1 MGKNIK
7 QYENILEKI
16 IIKFGIEIENRDN
29 ALEVI
34 SCLKE
39 KKVSISTINVYPNI
53 INIKASKV
61 ANIID
66 AFVESNLP
74 IEILEKNPSI
84 IEKTNGARVK
94 KIAELLNNKV
104 ISKKTLEKFPEIV
117 AVGKDDNIVNILKI
131 FQGIKVD
138 KKYFET
144 IGGDILA
151 YADSIEVKK
160 IIAVLEKND
169 LLKAVLKKY
178 PKVFYAN
185 NSTVIADIIALYK
198 NPKEKLGVGIL
209 KKHPEILAETTK
221 VRIQAIV
228 NMLERNGIE
237 KNVITK
243 TPEIVYTNETKEI
256 ENIINKI
263 KGYGISKEEI
273 NNAPE
278 ILTYDEVSVNKLLR
292 KLEFIT
298 AYDDIFKNVINNDFK
313 EIVSANM
320 QNLIDFVEEIEK
332 GNLDRNIIELN
343 PEIIS
348 KTTPKKVEETIR
360 NLKSLGMEQYY
371 IKNKQIL
378 LISEPQKILDI
389 VKTFEELDI
398 DKELL
403 ENPVIFLDG
412 DSENIYNIVSEIDK
426 RKMSRD
432 ILKNNFILVKG
443 EYDNIS
449 KILEKLENEH
459 VDLSTNII
467 NKSTTILSES
477 TPEDLDDV
485 KKFLESKKLLN
496 NPEVDIPG
504 ILFAKGKKENME
516 KVYNFFERNGLLN
529 ELKGAMSLLCRPI
542 LNIEK
547 NFDLVIENGMIN
559 ELLNNISVLGL
570 GSETIE
576 KRLKYLEKI
585 GEDKTILALKMT
597 GDKFNKRYNS
607 TDAKLDTAVEDEY
620 YAQSIIESRF
630 SDYLERDERELK
642 NIREEKFFE
651 NILENIL
658 ELGIVR
664 KKFEYYKCGYSYS
677 MIKIKS
683 NLNKLITY
691 AIEDLGIENI
701 SVKDKIYIIVLSI
714 LGNKK
719 VSEKEAEEVCR
730 SIIKKEKESEIN
742 PQLVEKDVH
751 KISVVSEENNNKKD
765 IEPEIDVEVEEKEI
779 STSTAVIK
787 EEEGNNINSDDELLS
802 DSDFDEIDDEADY
815 YEEDTIVEEN
825 NENVTDEYDKEYS
838 NEDYAQDL
846 AELGIEDDITEEKA
860 NNVKSVRQLA
870 NENSIVE
877 EKEIVSEVNIEETNN
892 VGANNTVSNN
902 RNISSGIKGNEK
914 DKEETVDK
922 YKIDIEELKRE
933 REAQKQY
940 QENEMLRLRKQLDE
954 MKISILNFKKE
965 AEERRIEEQE
975 RKYREE
981 KEELSRII
989 QRRQE
994 KELEELRKRNEEL
1007 EKERKRREEEDIQRK
1022 IAEEAERITREEIQK
1037 LQEELKQKEKIQKEY
1052 EEKVKEDA
1060 KKAIQEAIEIEKI
1073 KLSKRPVIDLSREI
1087 DKSEEA
1093 MKKENLKEEIK
1104 EEIIEKNVADEYD
1117 EISELTGNMRND
1129 SIDAYITEDVIPNNI
1144 QTTNIS
1150 NNNMYNQNDIIVE
1163 NDDINSF
1170 EGIDEITGKRINP
1183 NRNIQQPQYQPQNI
1197 NTNSMNT
1204 NTSTSTSIQ
1213 TNSNINMGITNMQQ
1227 QEAYNRSNFGYTQGN
1242 NFGNSEE
1249 FNRTIDA
1256 YYNPNKKA
1264 FFNLEDY
1271 GYILNAVNEEEQK
1284 RIQTEM
1290 NELYKRKKNNYY
1302 DA

>member
-1 MGKNIK
+1 
-7 QYENILEKI
+7 
-16 IIKFGIEIENRDN
+16 
-29 ALEVI
+29 
-34 SCLKE
+34 
-39 KKVSISTINVYPNI
+39 
-53 INIKASKV
+53 
-61 ANIID
+61 
-66 AFVESNLP
+66 
-74 IEILEKNPSI
+74 
-84 IEKTNGARVK
+84 
-94 KIAELLNNKV
+94 
-104 ISKKTLEKFPEIV
+104 
-117 AVGKDDNIVNILKI
+117 
-131 FQGIKVD
+131 
-138 KKYFET
+138 
-144 IGGDILA
+144 
-151 YADSIEVKK
+151 
-160 IIAVLEKND
+160 
-169 LLKAVLKKY
+169 
-178 PKVFYAN
+178 
-185 NSTVIADIIALYK
+185 
-198 NPKEKLGVGIL
+198 
-209 KKHPEILAETTK
+209 
-221 VRIQAIV
+221 
-228 NMLERNGIE
+228 MLERNGIE

-243 TPEIVYTNETKEI
+243 TPEIVYINDTKEI

-292 KLEFIT
+292 KLEFVT
-298 AYDDIFKNVINNDFK
+298 AYDDIFKNVITNAFK
-313 EIVSANM
+313 EIVTANM

-348 KTTPKKVEETIR
+348 KTTPIKVEETIK
-360 NLKSLGMEQYY
+360 NLKSLGMEEYY

-389 VKTFEELDI
+389 VKTFEELNI
-398 DKELL
+398 DKEIL
-403 ENPVIFLDG
+403 ENPIIFLEG

-432 ILKNNFILVKG
+432 ILKNTFILIKG

-459 VDLSTNII
+459 VDLSTDII

-477 TPEDLDDV
+477 TPEDLDEV

-516 KVYNFFERNGLLN
+516 KVYNFFETNGLLN

-547 NFDLVIENGMIN
+547 NFDLVIENGMVN

-576 KRLKYLEKI
+576 KRLSYLEKI

-597 GDKFNKRYNS
+597 GDKFNKRYDA
-607 TDAKLDTAVEDEY
+607 TDAKLDAAIEDEY
-620 YAQSIIESRF
+620 YAQNIIESRF
-630 SDYLERDERELK
+630 SEYLEREERELK
-642 NIREEKFFE
+642 NFREERFFE
-651 NILENIL
+651 SILENIL

-677 MIKIKS
+677 MIKIKQ

-691 AIEDLGIENI
+691 AVEDLGIENI
-701 SVKDKIYIIVLSI
+701 SAKDKIYIIVLSI

-730 SIIKKEKESEIN
+730 SIIKKEKEAEIN

-751 KISVVSEENNNKKD
+751 KISVEIEKNVFEENYKEEYKEEANYDINNDSIQNDSLGFEDEYEEVNENEYKNNNQEIAKLEKTEIEAAQEKVENDIVTEEDFEDIDNIEEITKVEEEYSEEDYNKDLEELGIEEEKVLNNTEIKSNNTKSIRQLINNTNSVEKEIVPENIEKNNEISNSLNNNKKD
-765 IEPEIDVEVEEKEI
+765 N
-779 STSTAVIK
+779 SNTSKIK
-787 EEEGNNINSDDELLS
+787 EEEL
-802 DSDFDEIDDEADY
+802 
-815 YEEDTIVEEN
+815 
-825 NENVTDEYDKEYS
+825 KK
-838 NEDYAQDL
+838 
-846 AELGIEDDITEEKA
+846 TEET
-860 NNVKSVRQLA
+860 
-870 NENSIVE
+870 I
-877 EKEIVSEVNIEETNN
+877 
-892 VGANNTVSNN
+892 
-902 RNISSGIKGNEK
+902 
-914 DKEETVDK
+914 DK

-933 REAQKQY
+933 REEQKKY
-940 QENEMLRLRKQLDE
+940 QENEMLRLRKQLDD
-954 MKISILNFKKE
+954 MKASILNFKKE

-981 KEELSRII
+981 KEELSKII

-1007 EKERKRREEEDIQRK
+1007 EKERKRRQEEDIQRK
-1022 IAEEAERITREEIQK
+1022 IAEEAERITREEILK

-1052 EEKVKEDA
+1052 EEKVREDA
-1060 KKAIQEAIEIEKI
+1060 KRAIQEAIEIEKI
-1073 KLSKRPVIDLSREI
+1073 KLSKKPVIDLSREI
-1087 DKSEEA
+1087 EKNEDVIREEI
-1093 MKKENLKEEIK
+1093 IK
-1104 EEIIEKNVADEYD
+1104 EENVAEEYD
-1117 EISELTGNMRND
+1117 EISELTGNIKND
-1129 SIDAYITEDVIPNNI
+1129 SIDAYIV
-1144 QTTNIS
+1144 
-1150 NNNMYNQNDIIVE
+1150 NNNMNNVSSIIEE
-1163 NDDINSF
+1163 NDNISSF
-1170 EGIDEITGKRINP
+1170 EDIDEITGKRIIL
-1183 NRNIQQPQYQPQNI
+1183 NRNIKGNINNNHEFQNQNMNNFGIDNTSINPNINVNTQNNMNQNSNMYSNNMNNI
-1197 NTNSMNT
+1197 NTQPNL
-1204 NTSTSTSIQ
+1204 
-1213 TNSNINMGITNMQQ
+1213 NIQQ
-1227 QEAYNRSNFGYTQGN
+1227 QAYNRN

-1256 YYNPNKKA
+1256 YYNPNKKP
-1264 FFNLEDY
+1264 FFNLDDY

>member
-1 MGKNIK
+1 
-7 QYENILEKI
+7 
-16 IIKFGIEIENRDN
+16 
-29 ALEVI
+29 
-34 SCLKE
+34 
-39 KKVSISTINVYPNI
+39 
-53 INIKASKV
+53 
-61 ANIID
+61 
-66 AFVESNLP
+66 
-74 IEILEKNPSI
+74 
-84 IEKTNGARVK
+84 
-94 KIAELLNNKV
+94 
-104 ISKKTLEKFPEIV
+104 
-117 AVGKDDNIVNILKI
+117 
-131 FQGIKVD
+131 
-138 KKYFET
+138 
-144 IGGDILA
+144 
-151 YADSIEVKK
+151 
-160 IIAVLEKND
+160 
-169 LLKAVLKKY
+169 
-178 PKVFYAN
+178 
-185 NSTVIADIIALYK
+185 
-198 NPKEKLGVGIL
+198 
-209 KKHPEILAETTK
+209 
-221 VRIQAIV
+221 
-228 NMLERNGIE
+228 MLERNGIE

-243 TPEIVYTNETKEI
+243 TPEIVYINDTKEI

-292 KLEFIT
+292 KLEFVT
-298 AYDDIFKNVINNDFK
+298 AYDDIFKNVITNAFK
-313 EIVSANM
+313 EIVTANM

-348 KTTPKKVEETIR
+348 KTTPIKVEETIK
-360 NLKSLGMEQYY
+360 NLKSLGMEEYY

-389 VKTFEELDI
+389 VKTFEELNI
-398 DKELL
+398 DKEIL
-403 ENPVIFLDG
+403 ENPIIFLEG

-432 ILKNNFILVKG
+432 ILKNTFILIKG

-459 VDLSTNII
+459 VDLSTDII

-477 TPEDLDDV
+477 TPEDLDEV

-516 KVYNFFERNGLLN
+516 KVYNFFEANGLLN

-547 NFDLVIENGMIN
+547 NFDLVIENGMVN

-597 GDKFNKRYNS
+597 GDKFNKRYDA
-607 TDAKLDTAVEDEY
+607 TDAKLDAAIEDEY
-620 YAQSIIESRF
+620 YAQNIIESRF
-630 SDYLERDERELK
+630 SEYLEREERELK
-642 NIREEKFFE
+642 NFREERFFE
-651 NILENIL
+651 SILENIL

-677 MIKIKS
+677 MIKIKQD
-683 NLNKLITY
+683 LNKLITY
-691 AIEDLGIENI
+691 AVEDLGIENI
-701 SVKDKIYIIVLSI
+701 SAKDKIYIIVLSI

-730 SIIKKEKESEIN
+730 SIIKKEKEAEIN

-751 KISVVSEENNNKKD
+751 KISVGIEKNVLEENYNEEYKEEANYDINNDSNENDSLGFEDEYEEEEKEHENNNQEIAELEEKEAAQEKVENDILTEEDFEDIDNIEEFTKVEEEYSEEDYNKDLEELGIEEEKSLNDTEIKSNNTKSIRQLINNTNSAEKEIVPENIEKNNEISNSLNNNKKD
-765 IEPEIDVEVEEKEI
+765 NIN
-779 STSTAVIK
+779 TSKIK
-787 EEEGNNINSDDELLS
+787 EEEL
-802 DSDFDEIDDEADY
+802 
-815 YEEDTIVEEN
+815 
-825 NENVTDEYDKEYS
+825 KK
-838 NEDYAQDL
+838 
-846 AELGIEDDITEEKA
+846 TEET
-860 NNVKSVRQLA
+860 
-870 NENSIVE
+870 I
-877 EKEIVSEVNIEETNN
+877 
-892 VGANNTVSNN
+892 
-902 RNISSGIKGNEK
+902 
-914 DKEETVDK
+914 DK

-933 REAQKQY
+933 REEQKKY
-940 QENEMLRLRKQLDE
+940 QENEMLRLRKQLDD
-954 MKISILNFKKE
+954 MKASILNFKKE

-981 KEELSRII
+981 KEELSKII

-1007 EKERKRREEEDIQRK
+1007 EQERKRRQEEDIQRK
-1022 IAEEAERITREEIQK
+1022 IAEEAERITREEILK

-1052 EEKVKEDA
+1052 EEKVREDA
-1060 KKAIQEAIEIEKI
+1060 KRAIQEAIEIEKI
-1073 KLSKRPVIDLSREI
+1073 KLSKKPVIDLSREI
-1087 DKSEEA
+1087 EKNEDVIREEI
-1093 MKKENLKEEIK
+1093 IK
-1104 EEIIEKNVADEYD
+1104 EENVAEEYD
-1117 EISELTGNMRND
+1117 EISELTGNIKND
-1129 SIDAYITEDVIPNNI
+1129 SIDAYIV
-1144 QTTNIS
+1144 
-1150 NNNMYNQNDIIVE
+1150 NNNMNNVSSIIDE
-1163 NDDINSF
+1163 NDNISSF
-1170 EGIDEITGKRINP
+1170 EDIDEITGKRIIP
-1183 NRNIQQPQYQPQNI
+1183 NRNIKENINNNHEFQNQNMNNFGIDNASINPNMSVNTQNNINQNSNMYSNNMNNI
-1197 NTNSMNT
+1197 NTQPNL
-1204 NTSTSTSIQ
+1204 
-1213 TNSNINMGITNMQQ
+1213 NMQQ
-1227 QEAYNRSNFGYTQGN
+1227 QAYNRN

-1256 YYNPNKKA
+1256 YYNPNKKP
-1264 FFNLEDY
+1264 FFNLDDY

>member
-1 MGKNIK
+1 
-7 QYENILEKI
+7 
-16 IIKFGIEIENRDN
+16 
-29 ALEVI
+29 
-34 SCLKE
+34 
-39 KKVSISTINVYPNI
+39 
-53 INIKASKV
+53 
-61 ANIID
+61 
-66 AFVESNLP
+66 
-74 IEILEKNPSI
+74 
-84 IEKTNGARVK
+84 
-94 KIAELLNNKV
+94 
-104 ISKKTLEKFPEIV
+104 
-117 AVGKDDNIVNILKI
+117 
-131 FQGIKVD
+131 
-138 KKYFET
+138 
-144 IGGDILA
+144 
-151 YADSIEVKK
+151 
-160 IIAVLEKND
+160 
-169 LLKAVLKKY
+169 
-178 PKVFYAN
+178 
-185 NSTVIADIIALYK
+185 
-198 NPKEKLGVGIL
+198 
-209 KKHPEILAETTK
+209 
-221 VRIQAIV
+221 
-228 NMLERNGIE
+228 MLERNGIE

-243 TPEIVYTNETKEI
+243 TPEIVYINDTKEI

-292 KLEFIT
+292 KLEFVT
-298 AYDDIFKNVINNDFK
+298 AYDDIFKNVITNAFK
-313 EIVSANM
+313 EIVTANM

-348 KTTPKKVEETIR
+348 KTTPIKVEETIK
-360 NLKSLGMEQYY
+360 NLKSLGMEEYY

-389 VKTFEELDI
+389 VKTFEELNI
-398 DKELL
+398 DKEIL
-403 ENPVIFLDG
+403 ENPIIFLEG

-432 ILKNNFILVKG
+432 ILKNTFILIKG

-459 VDLSTNII
+459 VDLSTDII

-477 TPEDLDDV
+477 TPEDLDEV

-516 KVYNFFERNGLLN
+516 KVYNFFEANGLLN

-547 NFDLVIENGMIN
+547 NFDLVIENGMVN

-597 GDKFNKRYNS
+597 GDKFNKRYDA
-607 TDAKLDTAVEDEY
+607 TDAKLDAAIEDEY
-620 YAQSIIESRF
+620 YAQNIIESRF
-630 SDYLERDERELK
+630 SEYLEREERELK
-642 NIREEKFFE
+642 NFREERFFE
-651 NILENIL
+651 SILENIL

-677 MIKIKS
+677 MIKIKQ

-691 AIEDLGIENI
+691 AVEDLGIENI
-701 SVKDKIYIIVLSI
+701 SAKDKIYIIVLSI

-730 SIIKKEKESEIN
+730 SIIKKEKEAEIN

-751 KISVVSEENNNKKD
+751 KISVGIEKNVLEENYNEEYKEEANYDINNDSIENDSLGFEDEYEEEEKEHENNNQEIAELEEKEAAQEKVENDILTEEDFEDIDNIEEFTKVEEKYSEEDYNKDLEELGIEEEKSLNDTEIKSNNTKSIRQLINNTNSAEKEILPENIEKNNEISNSLNNNKKD
-765 IEPEIDVEVEEKEI
+765 NNN
-779 STSTAVIK
+779 TSKIK
-787 EEEGNNINSDDELLS
+787 EEELN
-802 DSDFDEIDDEADY
+802 
-815 YEEDTIVEEN
+815 
-825 NENVTDEYDKEYS
+825 K
-838 NEDYAQDL
+838 
-846 AELGIEDDITEEKA
+846 TEET
-860 NNVKSVRQLA
+860 
-870 NENSIVE
+870 I
-877 EKEIVSEVNIEETNN
+877 
-892 VGANNTVSNN
+892 
-902 RNISSGIKGNEK
+902 
-914 DKEETVDK
+914 DK

-933 REAQKQY
+933 REEQKKY
-940 QENEMLRLRKQLDE
+940 QENEMLRLRKQLDD
-954 MKISILNFKKE
+954 MKASILNFKKE

-981 KEELSRII
+981 KEELSKII

-1007 EKERKRREEEDIQRK
+1007 EQERKRRQEEDIQRK
-1022 IAEEAERITREEIQK
+1022 IAEEAERITREEILK
-1037 LQEELKQKEKIQKEY
+1037 LKEELKQKEKIQKEY
-1052 EEKVKEDA
+1052 EEKVREDA
-1060 KKAIQEAIEIEKI
+1060 KRAIQEAIEIEKI
-1073 KLSKRPVIDLSREI
+1073 KLSKKPVIDLSREI
-1087 DKSEEA
+1087 EKNEDVIREEI
-1093 MKKENLKEEIK
+1093 IK
-1104 EEIIEKNVADEYD
+1104 EENVAEEYD
-1117 EISELTGNMRND
+1117 EISELTGNIKND
-1129 SIDAYITEDVIPNNI
+1129 SIDAYIVDNNMNNVSSI
-1144 QTTNIS
+1144 IDENDNIS
-1150 NNNMYNQNDIIVE
+1150 
-1163 NDDINSF
+1163 SF
-1170 EGIDEITGKRINP
+1170 EDIDEITGKRIIP
-1183 NRNIQQPQYQPQNI
+1183 NRNIKENINNNHEFQNQNMNNFGIDNASINPNMSVNTQNNINQNSNMYSNNMNNI
-1197 NTNSMNT
+1197 NTQQNL
-1204 NTSTSTSIQ
+1204 
-1213 TNSNINMGITNMQQ
+1213 NMQQ
-1227 QEAYNRSNFGYTQGN
+1227 QAYNRN

-1256 YYNPNKKA
+1256 YYNPNKKP
-1264 FFNLEDY
+1264 FFNLDDY

>member
-1 MGKNIK
+1 
-7 QYENILEKI
+7 
-16 IIKFGIEIENRDN
+16 
-29 ALEVI
+29 
-34 SCLKE
+34 
-39 KKVSISTINVYPNI
+39 
-53 INIKASKV
+53 
-61 ANIID
+61 
-66 AFVESNLP
+66 
-74 IEILEKNPSI
+74 
-84 IEKTNGARVK
+84 
-94 KIAELLNNKV
+94 
-104 ISKKTLEKFPEIV
+104 
-117 AVGKDDNIVNILKI
+117 
-131 FQGIKVD
+131 
-138 KKYFET
+138 
-144 IGGDILA
+144 
-151 YADSIEVKK
+151 
-160 IIAVLEKND
+160 
-169 LLKAVLKKY
+169 
-178 PKVFYAN
+178 
-185 NSTVIADIIALYK
+185 
-198 NPKEKLGVGIL
+198 
-209 KKHPEILAETTK
+209 
-221 VRIQAIV
+221 
-228 NMLERNGIE
+228 MLERNGIE

-243 TPEIVYTNETKEI
+243 TPEIVYINDTKEI

-292 KLEFIT
+292 KLEFVT
-298 AYDDIFKNVINNDFK
+298 AYDDIFKNVITNAFK
-313 EIVSANM
+313 EIVTANM

-348 KTTPKKVEETIR
+348 KTTPIKVEETIK
-360 NLKSLGMEQYY
+360 NLKSLGMEEYY

-389 VKTFEELDI
+389 VKTFEELNI
-398 DKELL
+398 DKEIL
-403 ENPVIFLDG
+403 ENPIIFLEG

-432 ILKNNFILVKG
+432 ILKNTFILIKG

-459 VDLSTNII
+459 VDLSTDII

-477 TPEDLDDV
+477 TPEDLDEV

-516 KVYNFFERNGLLN
+516 KVYNFFEANGLLN

-547 NFDLVIENGMIN
+547 NFDLVIENGMVN

-597 GDKFNKRYNS
+597 GDKFNKRYDA
-607 TDAKLDTAVEDEY
+607 TDAKLDAAIEDEY
-620 YAQSIIESRF
+620 YAQNIIESRF
-630 SDYLERDERELK
+630 SEYLEREERELK
-642 NIREEKFFE
+642 NFREERFFE
-651 NILENIL
+651 SILENIL

-677 MIKIKS
+677 MIKIKQ

-691 AIEDLGIENI
+691 AVEDLGIENI
-701 SVKDKIYIIVLSI
+701 SAKDKIYIIVLSI

-730 SIIKKEKESEIN
+730 SIIKKEKEAEIN

-751 KISVVSEENNNKKD
+751 KISVGIEKNVLEENYNEEYKEEANYDINNESVENDSLGFEDEYEEEKEYENNNQEIAELKEKQAAQEKVENDILTEEDFEDIDNIEEITKVEEEYSEEDYNKDLEELGIEEEKSLNNTEMKSNNTKSIRQLINNTNSAEKEMLPENIEKNNEISNSLNNNKKD
-765 IEPEIDVEVEEKEI
+765 NSNI
-779 STSTAVIK
+779 SKIK
-787 EEEGNNINSDDELLS
+787 EEEL
-802 DSDFDEIDDEADY
+802 
-815 YEEDTIVEEN
+815 
-825 NENVTDEYDKEYS
+825 KK
-838 NEDYAQDL
+838 
-846 AELGIEDDITEEKA
+846 TEET
-860 NNVKSVRQLA
+860 
-870 NENSIVE
+870 I
-877 EKEIVSEVNIEETNN
+877 
-892 VGANNTVSNN
+892 
-902 RNISSGIKGNEK
+902 
-914 DKEETVDK
+914 DK

-933 REAQKQY
+933 REEQKKY
-940 QENEMLRLRKQLDE
+940 QENEMLRLRKQLDD
-954 MKISILNFKKE
+954 MKASILNFKKE

-981 KEELSRII
+981 KEELSKII

-1007 EKERKRREEEDIQRK
+1007 EQERKRRQEEDIQRK
-1022 IAEEAERITREEIQK
+1022 IAEEAERITREEILK
-1037 LQEELKQKEKIQKEY
+1037 LQEELKKKEKIQKEY
-1052 EEKVKEDA
+1052 EEKVREDA

-1073 KLSKRPVIDLSREI
+1073 KLSKKPVIDLTREI
-1087 DKSEEA
+1087 EKNEDVIREET
-1093 MKKENLKEEIK
+1093 IK
-1104 EEIIEKNVADEYD
+1104 EENVAEEYD
-1117 EISELTGNMRND
+1117 EISELTGNIKND
-1129 SIDAYITEDVIPNNI
+1129 SIDAYIMGNNMNNVSNI
-1144 QTTNIS
+1144 IDENDNIS
-1150 NNNMYNQNDIIVE
+1150 
-1163 NDDINSF
+1163 SF
-1170 EGIDEITGKRINP
+1170 EDIDEITGKRIIP
-1183 NRNIQQPQYQPQNI
+1183 NRNIKENINNYEFQNQNMNNFGIDNTSINPNINVNTQNNINQNSNMYSNNMNNI
-1197 NTNSMNT
+1197 NTQPNL
-1204 NTSTSTSIQ
+1204 
-1213 TNSNINMGITNMQQ
+1213 NMQQ
-1227 QEAYNRSNFGYTQGN
+1227 QAYNRN

-1256 YYNPNKKA
+1256 YYNPNKKP
-1264 FFNLEDY
+1264 FFNLDDY

>member
-1 MGKNIK
+1 
-7 QYENILEKI
+7 
-16 IIKFGIEIENRDN
+16 
-29 ALEVI
+29 
-34 SCLKE
+34 
-39 KKVSISTINVYPNI
+39 
-53 INIKASKV
+53 
-61 ANIID
+61 
-66 AFVESNLP
+66 
-74 IEILEKNPSI
+74 
-84 IEKTNGARVK
+84 
-94 KIAELLNNKV
+94 
-104 ISKKTLEKFPEIV
+104 
-117 AVGKDDNIVNILKI
+117 
-131 FQGIKVD
+131 
-138 KKYFET
+138 
-144 IGGDILA
+144 
-151 YADSIEVKK
+151 
-160 IIAVLEKND
+160 
-169 LLKAVLKKY
+169 
-178 PKVFYAN
+178 
-185 NSTVIADIIALYK
+185 
-198 NPKEKLGVGIL
+198 
-209 KKHPEILAETTK
+209 
-221 VRIQAIV
+221 
-228 NMLERNGIE
+228 MLERNGIE

-243 TPEIVYTNETKEI
+243 TPEIVYINDTKEI

-292 KLEFIT
+292 KLEFVT
-298 AYDDIFKNVINNDFK
+298 AYDDIFKNIITNAFK
-313 EIVSANM
+313 EIVTANM

-348 KTTPKKVEETIR
+348 KTTPIKVEETIK
-360 NLKSLGMEQYY
+360 NLKSLGMEEYY

-389 VKTFEELDI
+389 VKTFEELNI
-398 DKELL
+398 DKEIL
-403 ENPVIFLDG
+403 ENPIIFLEG

-432 ILKNNFILVKG
+432 ILKNTFILIKG

-459 VDLSTNII
+459 VDLSTDII

-477 TPEDLDDV
+477 TPEDLDEV

-516 KVYNFFERNGLLN
+516 KVYNFFEANGLLN

-547 NFDLVIENGMIN
+547 NFDLVIENGMVN

-597 GDKFNKRYNS
+597 GDKFNKRYDA
-607 TDAKLDTAVEDEY
+607 TDAKLDAAIEDEY
-620 YAQSIIESRF
+620 YAQNIIESRF
-630 SDYLERDERELK
+630 SEYLEREERELK
-642 NIREEKFFE
+642 NFREERFFE
-651 NILENIL
+651 SILENIL

-677 MIKIKS
+677 MIKIKQ

-691 AIEDLGIENI
+691 AVEDLGIENI
-701 SVKDKIYIIVLSI
+701 SAKDKIYIIVLSI

-730 SIIKKEKESEIN
+730 SIIKKEKEAEIN

-751 KISVVSEENNNKKD
+751 KISVGIEKNVLEENYNEEYKEEANYDINNDSNENDSLGFEDKYEEEKEYENNNQEIAELKEKQAAQKKVENDILTEEDFEDIDNIEEITKVEEEYSEEDYNKDLEELGIEEEKELNNTEIKSNNTKSIRQLINNTNSAEKEIVPENIEKNNEISNSLNNNKKD
-765 IEPEIDVEVEEKEI
+765 NIK
-779 STSTAVIK
+779 TSKIK
-787 EEEGNNINSDDELLS
+787 EEEL
-802 DSDFDEIDDEADY
+802 
-815 YEEDTIVEEN
+815 
-825 NENVTDEYDKEYS
+825 KK
-838 NEDYAQDL
+838 
-846 AELGIEDDITEEKA
+846 TEET
-860 NNVKSVRQLA
+860 
-870 NENSIVE
+870 I
-877 EKEIVSEVNIEETNN
+877 
-892 VGANNTVSNN
+892 
-902 RNISSGIKGNEK
+902 
-914 DKEETVDK
+914 DK

-933 REAQKQY
+933 REEQKKY
-940 QENEMLRLRKQLDE
+940 QENEMLRLRKQLDD
-954 MKISILNFKKE
+954 MKASILNFKKE

-981 KEELSRII
+981 KEELSKII

-1022 IAEEAERITREEIQK
+1022 IAEEAERITREEILK

-1052 EEKVKEDA
+1052 EEKVREDA
-1060 KKAIQEAIEIEKI
+1060 KRAIQEAIEIEKI
-1073 KLSKRPVIDLSREI
+1073 KLSKKPVIDLSKEIEKNEDVIRE
-1087 DKSEEA
+1087 ET
-1093 MKKENLKEEIK
+1093 IK
-1104 EEIIEKNVADEYD
+1104 EENVAEEYD
-1117 EISELTGNMRND
+1117 EISELTGNIKND
-1129 SIDAYITEDVIPNNI
+1129 SIDAYIMSNTMNNVSNI
-1144 QTTNIS
+1144 IDENDNIS
-1150 NNNMYNQNDIIVE
+1150 
-1163 NDDINSF
+1163 SF
-1170 EGIDEITGKRINP
+1170 EDIDEITGKRILP
-1183 NRNIQQPQYQPQNI
+1183 NRNIKENINNYEFQNQNMNNFGIDNASINPNISVNTQNNMNQNSNMYSNNMNNI
-1197 NTNSMNT
+1197 NTQPNL
-1204 NTSTSTSIQ
+1204 
-1213 TNSNINMGITNMQQ
+1213 NMQQ
-1227 QEAYNRSNFGYTQGN
+1227 QAYNRN

-1256 YYNPNKKA
+1256 YYNPNKKP
-1264 FFNLEDY
+1264 FFNLDDY

>member
-1 MGKNIK
+1 
-7 QYENILEKI
+7 
-16 IIKFGIEIENRDN
+16 
-29 ALEVI
+29 
-34 SCLKE
+34 
-39 KKVSISTINVYPNI
+39 
-53 INIKASKV
+53 
-61 ANIID
+61 
-66 AFVESNLP
+66 
-74 IEILEKNPSI
+74 
-84 IEKTNGARVK
+84 
-94 KIAELLNNKV
+94 
-104 ISKKTLEKFPEIV
+104 
-117 AVGKDDNIVNILKI
+117 
-131 FQGIKVD
+131 
-138 KKYFET
+138 
-144 IGGDILA
+144 
-151 YADSIEVKK
+151 
-160 IIAVLEKND
+160 
-169 LLKAVLKKY
+169 
-178 PKVFYAN
+178 
-185 NSTVIADIIALYK
+185 
-198 NPKEKLGVGIL
+198 
-209 KKHPEILAETTK
+209 
-221 VRIQAIV
+221 
-228 NMLERNGIE
+228 MLERNGIE

-243 TPEIVYTNETKEI
+243 TPEIVYINDTKEI

-292 KLEFIT
+292 KLEFVT
-298 AYDDIFKNVINNDFK
+298 AYDDIFKNVITNAFK
-313 EIVSANM
+313 EIVTANM

-348 KTTPKKVEETIR
+348 KTTPIKVEETIK
-360 NLKSLGMEQYY
+360 NLKSLGMEEYY

-389 VKTFEELDI
+389 VKTFEELNI
-398 DKELL
+398 DKEIL
-403 ENPVIFLDG
+403 ENPIIFLEG

-426 RKMSRD
+426 RKMNRD
-432 ILKNNFILVKG
+432 ILKNTFILIKG

-459 VDLSTNII
+459 VDLSTDII

-477 TPEDLDDV
+477 TPEDLDEV

-516 KVYNFFERNGLLN
+516 KVYNFFEANGLLN

-547 NFDLVIENGMIN
+547 NFDLVIENGMVN

-576 KRLKYLEKI
+576 KRLRYLEKI

-597 GDKFNKRYNS
+597 GDKFNKRYDA
-607 TDAKLDTAVEDEY
+607 TDAKLDAAIEDEY
-620 YAQSIIESRF
+620 YAQNIIESRF
-630 SDYLERDERELK
+630 SEYLEREERELK
-642 NIREEKFFE
+642 NFREERFFE
-651 NILENIL
+651 SILENIL

-677 MIKIKS
+677 MIKIKQ

-691 AIEDLGIENI
+691 AVEDLGIENI
-701 SVKDKIYIIVLSI
+701 SAKDKIYIIVLSI

-730 SIIKKEKESEIN
+730 SIIKKEKEAEIN

-751 KISVVSEENNNKKD
+751 KISVGIEKNVLEENYNEEYKEEANYDINNDSNENDSLGFEDEYEEEKEYENNNQEIAELKEKQAAQEKVENDILTEEDFEDIDNIEEITKVEEEYSEEDYNKDLEELGIEEEKELNNTEIKSNNTKSIRQLINNTNSAEKEIVPENIEKNNEISNSLNNNKKD
-765 IEPEIDVEVEEKEI
+765 NIN
-779 STSTAVIK
+779 TSKIK
-787 EEEGNNINSDDELLS
+787 EEEL
-802 DSDFDEIDDEADY
+802 
-815 YEEDTIVEEN
+815 
-825 NENVTDEYDKEYS
+825 KK
-838 NEDYAQDL
+838 
-846 AELGIEDDITEEKA
+846 TEET
-860 NNVKSVRQLA
+860 
-870 NENSIVE
+870 I
-877 EKEIVSEVNIEETNN
+877 
-892 VGANNTVSNN
+892 
-902 RNISSGIKGNEK
+902 
-914 DKEETVDK
+914 DK

-933 REAQKQY
+933 REEQKKY
-940 QENEMLRLRKQLDE
+940 QENEMLRLRKQLDD
-954 MKISILNFKKE
+954 MKASILNFKKE

-981 KEELSRII
+981 KEELSKII

-1007 EKERKRREEEDIQRK
+1007 EQERKRRQEEDIQRK
-1022 IAEEAERITREEIQK
+1022 IAEEAERITREEILK

-1052 EEKVKEDA
+1052 EEKVREDA
-1060 KKAIQEAIEIEKI
+1060 KRAIQEAIEIEKI
-1073 KLSKRPVIDLSREI
+1073 KLSKKPVIDLSREI
-1087 DKSEEA
+1087 EKNEDVIREEI
-1093 MKKENLKEEIK
+1093 IK
-1104 EEIIEKNVADEYD
+1104 EENVAEEYD
-1117 EISELTGNMRND
+1117 EISELTGNIKND
-1129 SIDAYITEDVIPNNI
+1129 SIDAYIVNNNMNNVSSI
-1144 QTTNIS
+1144 IDENDNIS
-1150 NNNMYNQNDIIVE
+1150 N
-1163 NDDINSF
+1163 F
-1170 EGIDEITGKRINP
+1170 EDIDEITGKRIIP
-1183 NRNIQQPQYQPQNI
+1183 NRNIKENINNNHEFQNQNMNNFGIDNASINPNISVNTQNNMNQNSNMYSNNMNNI
-1197 NTNSMNT
+1197 NTQPNL
-1204 NTSTSTSIQ
+1204 
-1213 TNSNINMGITNMQQ
+1213 NMQQ
-1227 QEAYNRSNFGYTQGN
+1227 QAYNRN

-1256 YYNPNKKA
+1256 YYNPNKKP
-1264 FFNLEDY
+1264 FFNLDDY

>member
-1 MGKNIK
+1 MGKNVK

-34 SCLKE
+34 ACLKE

-53 INIKASKV
+53 INVKASKV

-66 AFVESNLP
+66 AFIESNLP
-74 IEILEKNPSI
+74 IEILEKNPGI

-94 KIAELLNNKV
+94 KIADLLNNKV
-104 ISKKTLEKFPEIV
+104 LSKKTLEKFPEIV
-117 AVGKDDNIVNILKI
+117 AVGKNDNILNIIKI

-144 IGGDILA
+144 VGGDILA
-151 YADSIEVKK
+151 YADSAELKK
-160 IIAVLEKND
+160 IITVLEKND
-169 LLKAVLKKY
+169 LLKSVLKKY
-178 PKVFYAN
+178 PKAFYAN

-237 KNVITK
+237 KNVIVK

-403 ENPVIFLDG
+403 ENPVIFLEG
-412 DSENIYNIVSEIDK
+412 DAENIYNIVSEIDK

-547 NFDLVIENGMIN
+547 NFDLVIENGMVN

-585 GEDKTILALKMT
+585 GEEKTILALKMT
-597 GDKFNKRYNS
+597 GDKFNKRYDA
-607 TDAKLDTAVEDEY
+607 TDAKLDAAVEDEY

-677 MIKIKS
+677 MIKIKQ

-691 AIEDLGIENI
+691 AVEDLGIENI

-779 STSTAVIK
+779 STAVIK
-787 EEEGNNINSDDELLS
+787 AEEGNNINSDDELLS

-815 YEEDTIVEEN
+815 YEEDTIVEES

-860 NNVKSVRQLA
+860 SNVKSVRQLA

-877 EKEIVSEVNIEETNN
+877 EKEIVSEVDIEETNN

-981 KEELSRII
+981 KEELTRII

-1022 IAEEAERITREEIQK
+1022 IAEEAERITREEILK

-1073 KLSKRPVIDLSREI
+1073 KLSKRPVIDLSKEI
-1087 DKSEEA
+1087 DKNEEA
-1093 MKKENLKEEIK
+1093 IKKEAIK
-1104 EEIIEKNVADEYD
+1104 EEEVKEKNVAEEYD
-1117 EISELTGNMRND
+1117 EISELTGNIQND
-1129 SIDAYITEDVIPNNI
+1129 SIDAYIIEEPVVDNILNN
-1144 QTTNIS
+1144 TL
-1150 NNNMYNQNDIIVE
+1150 NNMQNNMQNINDNIVE
-1163 NDDINSF
+1163 NNNISSF
-1170 EGIDEITGKRINP
+1170 GEIDEITGKRISTNK
-1183 NRNIQQPQYQPQNI
+1183 NIQQAQYNMQYQQQNLQQNLNSNSMNMNSNI
-1197 NTNSMNT
+1197 NTN
-1204 NTSTSTSIQ
+1204 
-1213 TNSNINMGITNMQQ
+1213 TNMQQ
-1227 QEAYNRSNFGYTQGN
+1227 QVFNKNNFVNNQGYVQGN

-1256 YYNPNKKA
+1256 YYNPNKKP

>member
-1 MGKNIK
+1 
-7 QYENILEKI
+7 
-16 IIKFGIEIENRDN
+16 
-29 ALEVI
+29 
-34 SCLKE
+34 
-39 KKVSISTINVYPNI
+39 
-53 INIKASKV
+53 
-61 ANIID
+61 
-66 AFVESNLP
+66 
-74 IEILEKNPSI
+74 
-84 IEKTNGARVK
+84 
-94 KIAELLNNKV
+94 
-104 ISKKTLEKFPEIV
+104 
-117 AVGKDDNIVNILKI
+117 
-131 FQGIKVD
+131 
-138 KKYFET
+138 
-144 IGGDILA
+144 
-151 YADSIEVKK
+151 
-160 IIAVLEKND
+160 
-169 LLKAVLKKY
+169 
-178 PKVFYAN
+178 
-185 NSTVIADIIALYK
+185 
-198 NPKEKLGVGIL
+198 
-209 KKHPEILAETTK
+209 
-221 VRIQAIV
+221 
-228 NMLERNGIE
+228 MLERNGIE

-243 TPEIVYTNETKEI
+243 TPEIVYVNDTKEI

-273 NNAPE
+273 NSAPE

-292 KLEFIT
+292 KLEFVT
-298 AYDDIFKNVINNDFK
+298 AYDDIFKNVITNAFK
-313 EIVSANM
+313 EIVTANM

-348 KTTPKKVEETIR
+348 KTTPIKVEETIK
-360 NLKSLGMEQYY
+360 NLKSLGMEEYY

-389 VKTFEELDI
+389 VKTFEELNI
-398 DKELL
+398 DKEIL
-403 ENPVIFLDG
+403 ENPIIFLEG

-432 ILKNNFILVKG
+432 ILKNTFILIKG

-459 VDLSTNII
+459 VDLSTDII

-477 TPEDLDDV
+477 TPEDLDEV

-516 KVYNFFERNGLLN
+516 KVYNFFESNGLLN

-547 NFDLVIENGMIN
+547 NFDLVIENGMVN

-597 GDKFNKRYNS
+597 GDKFNKRYDA
-607 TDAKLDTAVEDEY
+607 TDAKLDAAIEDEY
-620 YAQSIIESRF
+620 YAQNIIESRF
-630 SDYLERDERELK
+630 SEYLEREERELK
-642 NIREEKFFE
+642 NFREERFFE
-651 NILENIL
+651 SILENIL

-677 MIKIKS
+677 MIKIKQ

-691 AIEDLGIENI
+691 AVEDLGIENI
-701 SVKDKIYIIVLSI
+701 SAKDKIYIIVLSI

-730 SIIKKEKESEIN
+730 SIIKKEKEAEIN

-751 KISVVSEENNNKKD
+751 KISVGIEKNVLEENYNEEYKEEANYDINNDSIENDSLGFEDEYEEEEKEHENNNQEIAELEEKEAAQEKVENDILTEEDFEDIDNIEEFTKVEEKYSEEDYNKDLEELGIEEEKELNNTEIKSNNTKSIRQLINNTNSAEKEIVPENIEKNNEISNSLNNNKKD
-765 IEPEIDVEVEEKEI
+765 NNN
-779 STSTAVIK
+779 TSKIK
-787 EEEGNNINSDDELLS
+787 EEELN
-802 DSDFDEIDDEADY
+802 
-815 YEEDTIVEEN
+815 
-825 NENVTDEYDKEYS
+825 K
-838 NEDYAQDL
+838 
-846 AELGIEDDITEEKA
+846 TEET
-860 NNVKSVRQLA
+860 
-870 NENSIVE
+870 I
-877 EKEIVSEVNIEETNN
+877 
-892 VGANNTVSNN
+892 
-902 RNISSGIKGNEK
+902 
-914 DKEETVDK
+914 DK

-933 REAQKQY
+933 REEQKKY
-940 QENEMLRLRKQLDE
+940 QENEMLRLRKQLDD
-954 MKISILNFKKE
+954 MKASILNFKKE

-981 KEELSRII
+981 KEELSKII

-1007 EKERKRREEEDIQRK
+1007 EQERKRRQEEDIQRK
-1022 IAEEAERITREEIQK
+1022 IAEEAERITREEILK

-1052 EEKVKEDA
+1052 EEKVREDA
-1060 KKAIQEAIEIEKI
+1060 KRAIQEAIEIEKI
-1073 KLSKRPVIDLSREI
+1073 KLSKKPVIDLSREI
-1087 DKSEEA
+1087 EKNEDVIREEI
-1093 MKKENLKEEIK
+1093 IK
-1104 EEIIEKNVADEYD
+1104 EENVAEEYD
-1117 EISELTGNMRND
+1117 EISELTGNIKND
-1129 SIDAYITEDVIPNNI
+1129 SIDAYIVDNNMNNVSSI
-1144 QTTNIS
+1144 IDENDNIS
-1150 NNNMYNQNDIIVE
+1150 
-1163 NDDINSF
+1163 SF
-1170 EGIDEITGKRINP
+1170 EDIDEITGKRIIP
-1183 NRNIQQPQYQPQNI
+1183 NRNIKENINNNHEFQNQNMNNFGIDNASINPNMSVNTQNNINQNSNMYSNNMNNI
-1197 NTNSMNT
+1197 NTQQNL
-1204 NTSTSTSIQ
+1204 
-1213 TNSNINMGITNMQQ
+1213 NMQQ
-1227 QEAYNRSNFGYTQGN
+1227 QAYNRN

-1256 YYNPNKKA
+1256 YYNPNKKP
-1264 FFNLEDY
+1264 FFNLDDY

>member
-1 MGKNIK
+1 
-7 QYENILEKI
+7 
-16 IIKFGIEIENRDN
+16 
-29 ALEVI
+29 
-34 SCLKE
+34 
-39 KKVSISTINVYPNI
+39 
-53 INIKASKV
+53 
-61 ANIID
+61 
-66 AFVESNLP
+66 
-74 IEILEKNPSI
+74 
-84 IEKTNGARVK
+84 
-94 KIAELLNNKV
+94 
-104 ISKKTLEKFPEIV
+104 
-117 AVGKDDNIVNILKI
+117 
-131 FQGIKVD
+131 
-138 KKYFET
+138 
-144 IGGDILA
+144 
-151 YADSIEVKK
+151 
-160 IIAVLEKND
+160 
-169 LLKAVLKKY
+169 
-178 PKVFYAN
+178 
-185 NSTVIADIIALYK
+185 
-198 NPKEKLGVGIL
+198 
-209 KKHPEILAETTK
+209 
-221 VRIQAIV
+221 
-228 NMLERNGIE
+228 MLERNGIE

-243 TPEIVYTNETKEI
+243 TPEIVYINDTKEI

-292 KLEFIT
+292 KLEFVT
-298 AYDDIFKNVINNDFK
+298 AYDDIFKNVITNAFK
-313 EIVSANM
+313 EIVTANM

-348 KTTPKKVEETIR
+348 KTTPIKVEETIK
-360 NLKSLGMEQYY
+360 NLKSLGMEEYY

-389 VKTFEELDI
+389 VKTFEELNI
-398 DKELL
+398 DKEIL
-403 ENPVIFLDG
+403 ENPIIFLEG

-432 ILKNNFILVKG
+432 ILKNTFILIKG

-459 VDLSTNII
+459 VDLSTDII

-477 TPEDLDDV
+477 TPEDLDEV

-516 KVYNFFERNGLLN
+516 KVYNFFETNGLLN

-547 NFDLVIENGMIN
+547 NFDLVIENGMVN

-576 KRLKYLEKI
+576 KRLSYLEKI

-597 GDKFNKRYNS
+597 GDKFNKRYDA
-607 TDAKLDTAVEDEY
+607 TDAKLDAAIEDEY
-620 YAQSIIESRF
+620 YAQNIIESRF
-630 SDYLERDERELK
+630 SEYLEREERELK
-642 NIREEKFFE
+642 NFREERFFE
-651 NILENIL
+651 SILENIL

-677 MIKIKS
+677 MIKIKQ

-691 AIEDLGIENI
+691 AVEDLGIENI
-701 SVKDKIYIIVLSI
+701 SAKDKIYIIVLSI

-730 SIIKKEKESEIN
+730 SIIKKEKEAEIN

-751 KISVVSEENNNKKD
+751 KISVGIEKNVLEENYNEEYKEEANYDINTDSTENDSLGFEDEYEEANENEYENNNQKIVELEETEAVQEKVENDILTEEDFEDIDNIEEITKVEEEYSEEDYNKDLEELGIEEEKELNNTEVKSNNTKSIRQLINNTNSAEKEIVPENIEKNNEISNSLNNNKKD
-765 IEPEIDVEVEEKEI
+765 NIN
-779 STSTAVIK
+779 TSKIK
-787 EEEGNNINSDDELLS
+787 EEKL
-802 DSDFDEIDDEADY
+802 
-815 YEEDTIVEEN
+815 
-825 NENVTDEYDKEYS
+825 KK
-838 NEDYAQDL
+838 
-846 AELGIEDDITEEKA
+846 TEET
-860 NNVKSVRQLA
+860 
-870 NENSIVE
+870 I
-877 EKEIVSEVNIEETNN
+877 
-892 VGANNTVSNN
+892 
-902 RNISSGIKGNEK
+902 
-914 DKEETVDK
+914 DK

-933 REAQKQY
+933 REEQKKY
-940 QENEMLRLRKQLDE
+940 QENEMLRLRKQLDD
-954 MKISILNFKKE
+954 MKASILNFKKE

-981 KEELSRII
+981 KEELSKII

-1007 EKERKRREEEDIQRK
+1007 EQERKRRQEEDIQRK
-1022 IAEEAERITREEIQK
+1022 IAEEAERITREEILK

-1052 EEKVKEDA
+1052 EEKVREDA
-1060 KKAIQEAIEIEKI
+1060 KRAIQEAIEIEKI
-1073 KLSKRPVIDLSREI
+1073 KLSKKPVIDLSREI
-1087 DKSEEA
+1087 EKNEDVIREEI
-1093 MKKENLKEEIK
+1093 IK
-1104 EEIIEKNVADEYD
+1104 EENVAEEYD
-1117 EISELTGNMRND
+1117 EISELTGNIKND
-1129 SIDAYITEDVIPNNI
+1129 SIDAYIV
-1144 QTTNIS
+1144 
-1150 NNNMYNQNDIIVE
+1150 NNNMNNVSNIIDE
-1163 NDDINSF
+1163 NDNISSF
-1170 EGIDEITGKRINP
+1170 EDIDEITGKRIIP
-1183 NRNIQQPQYQPQNI
+1183 NRNIKENINNNHEFQNQNMNNFGIENASINPNINVNTQNNMNQNSNMYSNNMNNI
-1197 NTNSMNT
+1197 NTQPNL
-1204 NTSTSTSIQ
+1204 
-1213 TNSNINMGITNMQQ
+1213 NMQQ
-1227 QEAYNRSNFGYTQGN
+1227 QAYNRN

-1256 YYNPNKKA
+1256 YYNPNKKP
-1264 FFNLEDY
+1264 FFNLDDY

>member
-1 MGKNIK
+1 
-7 QYENILEKI
+7 
-16 IIKFGIEIENRDN
+16 
-29 ALEVI
+29 
-34 SCLKE
+34 
-39 KKVSISTINVYPNI
+39 
-53 INIKASKV
+53 
-61 ANIID
+61 
-66 AFVESNLP
+66 
-74 IEILEKNPSI
+74 
-84 IEKTNGARVK
+84 
-94 KIAELLNNKV
+94 
-104 ISKKTLEKFPEIV
+104 
-117 AVGKDDNIVNILKI
+117 
-131 FQGIKVD
+131 
-138 KKYFET
+138 
-144 IGGDILA
+144 
-151 YADSIEVKK
+151 
-160 IIAVLEKND
+160 
-169 LLKAVLKKY
+169 
-178 PKVFYAN
+178 
-185 NSTVIADIIALYK
+185 
-198 NPKEKLGVGIL
+198 
-209 KKHPEILAETTK
+209 
-221 VRIQAIV
+221 
-228 NMLERNGIE
+228 MLERNGIE

-243 TPEIVYTNETKEI
+243 TPEIVYINDTKEI

-292 KLEFIT
+292 KLEFVT
-298 AYDDIFKNVINNDFK
+298 AYDDIFKNVITNAFK
-313 EIVSANM
+313 EIVTANM

-348 KTTPKKVEETIR
+348 KTTPIKVEETIK
-360 NLKSLGMEQYY
+360 NLKSLGMEEYY

-389 VKTFEELDI
+389 VKTFEELNI
-398 DKELL
+398 DKEIL
-403 ENPVIFLDG
+403 ENPIIFLEG

-432 ILKNNFILVKG
+432 ILKNTFILIKG

-459 VDLSTNII
+459 VDLSTDII

-477 TPEDLDDV
+477 TPEDLDEV

-516 KVYNFFERNGLLN
+516 KVYNFFEANGLLN

-547 NFDLVIENGMIN
+547 NFDLVIENGMVN

-597 GDKFNKRYNS
+597 GDKFNKRYDA
-607 TDAKLDTAVEDEY
+607 TDAKLDAAIEDEY
-620 YAQSIIESRF
+620 YAQNIIESRF
-630 SDYLERDERELK
+630 SEYLEREERELK
-642 NIREEKFFE
+642 NFREERFFE
-651 NILENIL
+651 SILENIL

-677 MIKIKS
+677 MIKIKQ

-691 AIEDLGIENI
+691 AVEDLGIENI
-701 SVKDKIYIIVLSI
+701 SAKDKIYIIVLSI

-730 SIIKKEKESEIN
+730 SIIKKEKEAEIN

-751 KISVVSEENNNKKD
+751 KISVGIEKNVIEENYNEEYKEEANYDINNGSTENDSLGFENEYEEEKEHENNNQKIVELEETEVGQEKVENDILTEEDFEDIDNIEEITKVEEEYSEEDYNKDLEELGIEEEKELNNTEIKSNNTKSIRQLINNTNSAEKEMVSENIEKNNEISNSLNNNKKD
-765 IEPEIDVEVEEKEI
+765 NIN
-779 STSTAVIK
+779 TSKIK
-787 EEEGNNINSDDELLS
+787 EEELN
-802 DSDFDEIDDEADY
+802 
-815 YEEDTIVEEN
+815 
-825 NENVTDEYDKEYS
+825 K
-838 NEDYAQDL
+838 
-846 AELGIEDDITEEKA
+846 TEET
-860 NNVKSVRQLA
+860 
-870 NENSIVE
+870 I
-877 EKEIVSEVNIEETNN
+877 
-892 VGANNTVSNN
+892 
-902 RNISSGIKGNEK
+902 
-914 DKEETVDK
+914 DK

-933 REAQKQY
+933 REEQKKY
-940 QENEMLRLRKQLDE
+940 QENEMLRLRKQLDD
-954 MKISILNFKKE
+954 MKASILNFKKE

-981 KEELSRII
+981 KEELSKII

-1007 EKERKRREEEDIQRK
+1007 EKERKRRQEEDIQRK
-1022 IAEEAERITREEIQK
+1022 IAEEAERITREEILK

-1052 EEKVKEDA
+1052 EEKVREDA
-1060 KKAIQEAIEIEKI
+1060 KRAIQEAIEIEKI
-1073 KLSKRPVIDLSREI
+1073 KLSKKPVIDLSREI
-1087 DKSEEA
+1087 EKNEDVIREET
-1093 MKKENLKEEIK
+1093 IK
-1104 EEIIEKNVADEYD
+1104 EENVAEEYD
-1117 EISELTGNMRND
+1117 EISELTGNIKND
-1129 SIDAYITEDVIPNNI
+1129 SIDAYIMSNNMNNVSNI
-1144 QTTNIS
+1144 IDENDNIS
-1150 NNNMYNQNDIIVE
+1150 
-1163 NDDINSF
+1163 SF
-1170 EGIDEITGKRINP
+1170 EDIDEITGKRIIP
-1183 NRNIQQPQYQPQNI
+1183 NRNIKENINNNNHEFQNQNMNNLGIDNASINPNINVNTQNNMNQNSNMYSNNMNNI
-1197 NTNSMNT
+1197 NTQPNL
-1204 NTSTSTSIQ
+1204 
-1213 TNSNINMGITNMQQ
+1213 NMQQ
-1227 QEAYNRSNFGYTQGN
+1227 QAYNRN

-1256 YYNPNKKA
+1256 YYNPNKKP
-1264 FFNLEDY
+1264 FFNLDDY

>member
-1 MGKNIK
+1 
-7 QYENILEKI
+7 
-16 IIKFGIEIENRDN
+16 
-29 ALEVI
+29 
-34 SCLKE
+34 
-39 KKVSISTINVYPNI
+39 
-53 INIKASKV
+53 
-61 ANIID
+61 
-66 AFVESNLP
+66 
-74 IEILEKNPSI
+74 
-84 IEKTNGARVK
+84 
-94 KIAELLNNKV
+94 
-104 ISKKTLEKFPEIV
+104 
-117 AVGKDDNIVNILKI
+117 
-131 FQGIKVD
+131 
-138 KKYFET
+138 
-144 IGGDILA
+144 
-151 YADSIEVKK
+151 
-160 IIAVLEKND
+160 
-169 LLKAVLKKY
+169 
-178 PKVFYAN
+178 
-185 NSTVIADIIALYK
+185 
-198 NPKEKLGVGIL
+198 
-209 KKHPEILAETTK
+209 
-221 VRIQAIV
+221 
-228 NMLERNGIE
+228 MLERNGIE

-243 TPEIVYTNETKEI
+243 TPEIVYINDTKEI

-292 KLEFIT
+292 KLEFVT
-298 AYDDIFKNVINNDFK
+298 AYDDIFKNVITNAFK
-313 EIVSANM
+313 EIVTSNM

-348 KTTPKKVEETIR
+348 KTTPIKVEETIK
-360 NLKSLGMEQYY
+360 NLKSLGMEEYY

-389 VKTFEELDI
+389 VKTFEELNI
-398 DKELL
+398 DKEIL
-403 ENPVIFLDG
+403 ENPIIFLEG
-412 DSENIYNIVSEIDK
+412 DPENIYNIVSEIDK

-432 ILKNNFILVKG
+432 ILKNTFILIKG

-467 NKSTTILSES
+467 KKSKTILAEG
-477 TPEDLDDV
+477 TPEDLDEV
-485 KKFLESKKLLN
+485 KKFLESKNLLN

-516 KVYNFFERNGLLN
+516 KVYNFFEVNGLLN

-547 NFDLVIENGMIN
+547 NFDLVIENGMVN

-585 GEDKTILALKMT
+585 GEDKTIFALKMT
-597 GDKFNKRYNS
+597 GDKFNKRYDA
-607 TDAKLDTAVEDEY
+607 TDAKLDAAIEDEY
-620 YAQSIIESRF
+620 YAQNIIESRF
-630 SDYLERDERELK
+630 SEYLEREERELK
-642 NIREEKFFE
+642 NFREERFFE
-651 NILENIL
+651 SILENIL

-677 MIKIKS
+677 MIKIKQ

-691 AIEDLGIENI
+691 AVEDLGIENI
-701 SVKDKIYIIVLSI
+701 SAKDKIYIIVLSI

-730 SIIKKEKESEIN
+730 SIIKKEKEAEIN

-751 KISVVSEENNNKKD
+751 KISVGIEKNVLEENYNEEYKEEANYDINNDSNENDSLGFEDEYEEEKEYENNNQEIAELEEKEAAQEKVENDILTEEDFEDIDNIEEITKVEEEYSEEDYNKDLEELGIEEEKVLNNAEIKSNNTKSIRQLINNTNSAEKEILPENIEKNNEISNSLNNNKKD
-765 IEPEIDVEVEEKEI
+765 NSNI
-779 STSTAVIK
+779 SKIK
-787 EEEGNNINSDDELLS
+787 EEEL
-802 DSDFDEIDDEADY
+802 
-815 YEEDTIVEEN
+815 
-825 NENVTDEYDKEYS
+825 KK
-838 NEDYAQDL
+838 
-846 AELGIEDDITEEKA
+846 TEET
-860 NNVKSVRQLA
+860 
-870 NENSIVE
+870 I
-877 EKEIVSEVNIEETNN
+877 
-892 VGANNTVSNN
+892 
-902 RNISSGIKGNEK
+902 
-914 DKEETVDK
+914 DK

-933 REAQKQY
+933 REEQKKY
-940 QENEMLRLRKQLDE
+940 QENEMLRLRKQLDD
-954 MKISILNFKKE
+954 MKASILNFKKE

-981 KEELSRII
+981 KEELSKII

-1022 IAEEAERITREEIQK
+1022 IAEEAERITREEILK

-1052 EEKVKEDA
+1052 EEKVREDA
-1060 KKAIQEAIEIEKI
+1060 KRAIQEAIEIEKI
-1073 KLSKRPVIDLSREI
+1073 KLSKKPVIDLSREI
-1087 DKSEEA
+1087 EKNEDVIREEI
-1093 MKKENLKEEIK
+1093 IK
-1104 EEIIEKNVADEYD
+1104 EENVAEEYD
-1117 EISELTGNMRND
+1117 EISELTGNIKND
-1129 SIDAYITEDVIPNNI
+1129 SIDAYIV
-1144 QTTNIS
+1144 
-1150 NNNMYNQNDIIVE
+1150 NNNMNNVSSIIDE
-1163 NDDINSF
+1163 NDNISSF
-1170 EGIDEITGKRINP
+1170 EDIDEITGKRIIP
-1183 NRNIQQPQYQPQNI
+1183 NRNIKENINNNHEFQNQNMNNFGIDNSSINPNISVNTQNNMNQNSNMYSNNMNNI
-1197 NTNSMNT
+1197 NTQPNL
-1204 NTSTSTSIQ
+1204 
-1213 TNSNINMGITNMQQ
+1213 NMQQ
-1227 QEAYNRSNFGYTQGN
+1227 QAYNRN

-1256 YYNPNKKA
+1256 YYNPNKKP
-1264 FFNLEDY
+1264 FFNLDDY

>member
-1 MGKNIK
+1 
-7 QYENILEKI
+7 
-16 IIKFGIEIENRDN
+16 
-29 ALEVI
+29 
-34 SCLKE
+34 
-39 KKVSISTINVYPNI
+39 
-53 INIKASKV
+53 
-61 ANIID
+61 
-66 AFVESNLP
+66 
-74 IEILEKNPSI
+74 
-84 IEKTNGARVK
+84 
-94 KIAELLNNKV
+94 
-104 ISKKTLEKFPEIV
+104 
-117 AVGKDDNIVNILKI
+117 
-131 FQGIKVD
+131 
-138 KKYFET
+138 
-144 IGGDILA
+144 
-151 YADSIEVKK
+151 
-160 IIAVLEKND
+160 
-169 LLKAVLKKY
+169 
-178 PKVFYAN
+178 
-185 NSTVIADIIALYK
+185 
-198 NPKEKLGVGIL
+198 
-209 KKHPEILAETTK
+209 
-221 VRIQAIV
+221 
-228 NMLERNGIE
+228 MLERNGIE

-243 TPEIVYTNETKEI
+243 TPEIVYVNDTKEI

-292 KLEFIT
+292 KLEFVT
-298 AYDDIFKNVINNDFK
+298 AYDDIFKNVITNAFK
-313 EIVSANM
+313 EIVTANM

-348 KTTPKKVEETIR
+348 KTTPIKVEETIK
-360 NLKSLGMEQYY
+360 NLKSLGMEEYY

-389 VKTFEELDI
+389 VKTFEELNI
-398 DKELL
+398 DKEIL
-403 ENPVIFLDG
+403 ENPIIFLEG

-432 ILKNNFILVKG
+432 ILKNTFILIKG

-459 VDLSTNII
+459 VDLSTDII

-477 TPEDLDDV
+477 TPEDLDEV

-516 KVYNFFERNGLLN
+516 KVYNFFEANGLLN

-547 NFDLVIENGMIN
+547 NFDLVIENGMVN

-597 GDKFNKRYNS
+597 GDKFNKRYDA
-607 TDAKLDTAVEDEY
+607 TDAKLDAAIEDEY
-620 YAQSIIESRF
+620 YAQNIIESRF
-630 SDYLERDERELK
+630 SEYLEREERELK
-642 NIREEKFFE
+642 NFREERFFE
-651 NILENIL
+651 SILENIL

-677 MIKIKS
+677 MIKIKQ

-691 AIEDLGIENI
+691 AVEDLGIENI
-701 SVKDKIYIIVLSI
+701 SAKDKIYIIVLSI

-730 SIIKKEKESEIN
+730 SIIKKEKEAEIN

-751 KISVVSEENNNKKD
+751 KISVGIEKNVLEENYNEEYKEEANYDINNDSNENDSLGFEDEYEEEKEYENNNQEIAELKEKQAAQEKVENDILTEEDFEDIDNIEEITKVEEEYSEEDYNKDLEELGIEEEKSLNNTEIKSNNTKSIRQLINNTNSAEKEILPENIEKNNEISNSLNNNKKD
-765 IEPEIDVEVEEKEI
+765 NIN
-779 STSTAVIK
+779 TSKIK
-787 EEEGNNINSDDELLS
+787 EEEL
-802 DSDFDEIDDEADY
+802 
-815 YEEDTIVEEN
+815 
-825 NENVTDEYDKEYS
+825 KK
-838 NEDYAQDL
+838 
-846 AELGIEDDITEEKA
+846 TEET
-860 NNVKSVRQLA
+860 
-870 NENSIVE
+870 I
-877 EKEIVSEVNIEETNN
+877 
-892 VGANNTVSNN
+892 
-902 RNISSGIKGNEK
+902 
-914 DKEETVDK
+914 DK

-933 REAQKQY
+933 REEQKKY
-940 QENEMLRLRKQLDE
+940 QENEMLRLRKQLDD
-954 MKISILNFKKE
+954 MKASILNFKKE

-981 KEELSRII
+981 KEELSKII

-1007 EKERKRREEEDIQRK
+1007 EQERKKRQEEDIQRK
-1022 IAEEAERITREEIQK
+1022 IAEEAERITREEILK

-1052 EEKVKEDA
+1052 EEKVREDA
-1060 KKAIQEAIEIEKI
+1060 KRAIQEAIEIEKI
-1073 KLSKRPVIDLSREI
+1073 KLSKKPVIDLSREI
-1087 DKSEEA
+1087 EKNEDVIREEI
-1093 MKKENLKEEIK
+1093 IK
-1104 EEIIEKNVADEYD
+1104 EENVAEEYD
-1117 EISELTGNMRND
+1117 EISELTGNIKND
-1129 SIDAYITEDVIPNNI
+1129 SIDAYIV
-1144 QTTNIS
+1144 
-1150 NNNMYNQNDIIVE
+1150 NNNMNNVSSIIDE
-1163 NDDINSF
+1163 NDNISSF
-1170 EGIDEITGKRINP
+1170 EDIDEITGKRIIP
-1183 NRNIQQPQYQPQNI
+1183 NRNIKENINNNHEFQNQNMNNFGIDNASINPNMSVNTQNNINQNSNMYSNNMNNI
-1197 NTNSMNT
+1197 NTQQNL
-1204 NTSTSTSIQ
+1204 
-1213 TNSNINMGITNMQQ
+1213 NMQQ
-1227 QEAYNRSNFGYTQGN
+1227 QAYNRN

-1256 YYNPNKKA
+1256 YYNPNKKP
-1264 FFNLEDY
+1264 FFNLDDY

>member
-1 MGKNIK
+1 
-7 QYENILEKI
+7 
-16 IIKFGIEIENRDN
+16 
-29 ALEVI
+29 
-34 SCLKE
+34 
-39 KKVSISTINVYPNI
+39 
-53 INIKASKV
+53 
-61 ANIID
+61 
-66 AFVESNLP
+66 
-74 IEILEKNPSI
+74 
-84 IEKTNGARVK
+84 
-94 KIAELLNNKV
+94 
-104 ISKKTLEKFPEIV
+104 
-117 AVGKDDNIVNILKI
+117 
-131 FQGIKVD
+131 
-138 KKYFET
+138 
-144 IGGDILA
+144 
-151 YADSIEVKK
+151 
-160 IIAVLEKND
+160 
-169 LLKAVLKKY
+169 
-178 PKVFYAN
+178 
-185 NSTVIADIIALYK
+185 
-198 NPKEKLGVGIL
+198 
-209 KKHPEILAETTK
+209 
-221 VRIQAIV
+221 
-228 NMLERNGIE
+228 MLERNGIE

-243 TPEIVYTNETKEI
+243 TPEIVYVNDTKEI

-292 KLEFIT
+292 KLEFVT
-298 AYDDIFKNVINNDFK
+298 AYDDIFKNVITNAFK
-313 EIVSANM
+313 EIVTANM

-348 KTTPKKVEETIR
+348 KTTPIKVEETIK
-360 NLKSLGMEQYY
+360 NLISLGMEEYY

-389 VKTFEELDI
+389 VKTFEELNI
-398 DKELL
+398 DKEIL
-403 ENPVIFLDG
+403 ENPIIFLEG

-432 ILKNNFILVKG
+432 ILKNTFILIKG

-459 VDLSTNII
+459 VDLSTDII

-477 TPEDLDDV
+477 TPEDLDEV

-516 KVYNFFERNGLLN
+516 KVYNFFEANGLLN

-547 NFDLVIENGMIN
+547 NFDLVIENGMVN

-576 KRLKYLEKI
+576 KRLRYLEKI

-597 GDKFNKRYNS
+597 GDKFNKRYDA
-607 TDAKLDTAVEDEY
+607 TDAKLDAAIEDEY
-620 YAQSIIESRF
+620 YAQNIIESRF
-630 SDYLERDERELK
+630 SEYLEREERELK
-642 NIREEKFFE
+642 NFREERFFE
-651 NILENIL
+651 SILENIL

-677 MIKIKS
+677 MIKIKQ

-691 AIEDLGIENI
+691 AVEDLGIENI
-701 SVKDKIYIIVLSI
+701 SAKDKIYIIVLSI

-730 SIIKKEKESEIN
+730 SIIKKEKEAEIN

-751 KISVVSEENNNKKD
+751 KISVGIEKNVLEENYNEEYKEEANYDINNESVENDSLGFEDEYEEEKEYENNNQEIAELKEKQAAQEKVENDILTEEDFEDIDNIEEITKVEEEYSEEDYNKDLEELGIEEEKSLNNTEMKSNNTKSIRQLINNTNSAEKEMLPENIEKNNEISNSLNNNKKD
-765 IEPEIDVEVEEKEI
+765 NSNI
-779 STSTAVIK
+779 SKIK
-787 EEEGNNINSDDELLS
+787 EEEL
-802 DSDFDEIDDEADY
+802 
-815 YEEDTIVEEN
+815 
-825 NENVTDEYDKEYS
+825 KK
-838 NEDYAQDL
+838 
-846 AELGIEDDITEEKA
+846 TEET
-860 NNVKSVRQLA
+860 
-870 NENSIVE
+870 I
-877 EKEIVSEVNIEETNN
+877 
-892 VGANNTVSNN
+892 
-902 RNISSGIKGNEK
+902 
-914 DKEETVDK
+914 DK

-933 REAQKQY
+933 REEQKKY
-940 QENEMLRLRKQLDE
+940 QENEMLRLRKQLDD
-954 MKISILNFKKE
+954 MKASILNFKKE

-981 KEELSRII
+981 KEELSKII

-1007 EKERKRREEEDIQRK
+1007 EQERKRRQEEDIQRK
-1022 IAEEAERITREEIQK
+1022 IAEEAERITREEILK

-1052 EEKVKEDA
+1052 EEKVREDA
-1060 KKAIQEAIEIEKI
+1060 KRAIQEAIEIEKI
-1073 KLSKRPVIDLSREI
+1073 KLSKKPVIDLSREI
-1087 DKSEEA
+1087 EKNEDVIREEI
-1093 MKKENLKEEIK
+1093 IK
-1104 EEIIEKNVADEYD
+1104 EENVAEEYD
-1117 EISELTGNMRND
+1117 EISELTGNIKND
-1129 SIDAYITEDVIPNNI
+1129 SIDAYIV
-1144 QTTNIS
+1144 
-1150 NNNMYNQNDIIVE
+1150 NNNMNNVSSIIDE
-1163 NDDINSF
+1163 NDNISSF
-1170 EGIDEITGKRINP
+1170 EDIDEITGKRIIP
-1183 NRNIQQPQYQPQNI
+1183 NRNIKENINNNHEFQNQNMNNFGIDNASINPNMSVNTQNNINQNSNMYSNNMNNI
-1197 NTNSMNT
+1197 NTQQNL
-1204 NTSTSTSIQ
+1204 
-1213 TNSNINMGITNMQQ
+1213 NMQQ
-1227 QEAYNRSNFGYTQGN
+1227 QAYNRN

-1256 YYNPNKKA
+1256 YYNPNKKP
-1264 FFNLEDY
+1264 FFNLDDY

>member
-1 MGKNIK
+1 
-7 QYENILEKI
+7 
-16 IIKFGIEIENRDN
+16 
-29 ALEVI
+29 
-34 SCLKE
+34 
-39 KKVSISTINVYPNI
+39 
-53 INIKASKV
+53 
-61 ANIID
+61 
-66 AFVESNLP
+66 
-74 IEILEKNPSI
+74 
-84 IEKTNGARVK
+84 
-94 KIAELLNNKV
+94 
-104 ISKKTLEKFPEIV
+104 
-117 AVGKDDNIVNILKI
+117 
-131 FQGIKVD
+131 
-138 KKYFET
+138 
-144 IGGDILA
+144 
-151 YADSIEVKK
+151 
-160 IIAVLEKND
+160 
-169 LLKAVLKKY
+169 
-178 PKVFYAN
+178 
-185 NSTVIADIIALYK
+185 
-198 NPKEKLGVGIL
+198 
-209 KKHPEILAETTK
+209 
-221 VRIQAIV
+221 
-228 NMLERNGIE
+228 MLERNGIE

-243 TPEIVYTNETKEI
+243 TPEIVYINDTKEI

-292 KLEFIT
+292 KLEFVT
-298 AYDDIFKNVINNDFK
+298 AYDDIFKNVITNAFK
-313 EIVSANM
+313 EIVTANM

-348 KTTPKKVEETIR
+348 KTTPIKVEETIK
-360 NLKSLGMEQYY
+360 NLKSLGMEEYY

-389 VKTFEELDI
+389 VKTFEELNI
-398 DKELL
+398 DKEIL
-403 ENPVIFLDG
+403 ENPIIFLEG

-426 RKMSRD
+426 RKMNRD
-432 ILKNNFILVKG
+432 ILKNTFILIKG

-459 VDLSTNII
+459 VDLSTDII

-477 TPEDLDDV
+477 TPEDLDEV

-516 KVYNFFERNGLLN
+516 KVYNFFEANGLLN

-547 NFDLVIENGMIN
+547 NFDLVIENGMVN

-576 KRLKYLEKI
+576 KRLRYLEKI

-597 GDKFNKRYNS
+597 GDKFNKRYDA
-607 TDAKLDTAVEDEY
+607 TDAKLDAAIEDEY
-620 YAQSIIESRF
+620 YAQNIIESRF
-630 SDYLERDERELK
+630 SEYLEREERELK
-642 NIREEKFFE
+642 NFREERFFE
-651 NILENIL
+651 SILENIL

-677 MIKIKS
+677 MIKIKQ

-691 AIEDLGIENI
+691 AVEDLGIENI
-701 SVKDKIYIIVLSI
+701 SAKDKIYIIVLSI

-730 SIIKKEKESEIN
+730 SIIKKEKEAEIN

-751 KISVVSEENNNKKD
+751 KISVGIEKNVLEENYNEEYKEEANYDINNDSIENDSLGFEDEYEEEEKEHENNNQEIAELEEKEAAQEKVENDILTEEDFEDIDNIEEFTKVEEKYSEEDYNKDLEELGIEEEKSLNDTEIKSNNTKSIRQLINNTNSAEKEILPENIEKNNEISNSLNNNKKD
-765 IEPEIDVEVEEKEI
+765 NNN
-779 STSTAVIK
+779 TSKIK
-787 EEEGNNINSDDELLS
+787 EEELN
-802 DSDFDEIDDEADY
+802 
-815 YEEDTIVEEN
+815 
-825 NENVTDEYDKEYS
+825 K
-838 NEDYAQDL
+838 
-846 AELGIEDDITEEKA
+846 TEET
-860 NNVKSVRQLA
+860 
-870 NENSIVE
+870 I
-877 EKEIVSEVNIEETNN
+877 
-892 VGANNTVSNN
+892 
-902 RNISSGIKGNEK
+902 
-914 DKEETVDK
+914 DK

-933 REAQKQY
+933 REEQKKY
-940 QENEMLRLRKQLDE
+940 QENEMLRLRKQLDD
-954 MKISILNFKKE
+954 MKASILNFKKE

-981 KEELSRII
+981 KEELSKII

-1007 EKERKRREEEDIQRK
+1007 EQERKRRQEEDIQRK
-1022 IAEEAERITREEIQK
+1022 IAEEAERITREEILK

-1052 EEKVKEDA
+1052 EEKVREDA
-1060 KKAIQEAIEIEKI
+1060 KRAIQEAIEIEKI
-1073 KLSKRPVIDLSREI
+1073 KLSKKPVIDLSREI
-1087 DKSEEA
+1087 EKNEDVIREEI
-1093 MKKENLKEEIK
+1093 IK
-1104 EEIIEKNVADEYD
+1104 EENVAEEYD
-1117 EISELTGNMRND
+1117 EISELTGNIKND
-1129 SIDAYITEDVIPNNI
+1129 SIDAYIVDNNMNNVSSI
-1144 QTTNIS
+1144 IDENDNIS
-1150 NNNMYNQNDIIVE
+1150 
-1163 NDDINSF
+1163 SF
-1170 EGIDEITGKRINP
+1170 EDIDEITGKRIIP
-1183 NRNIQQPQYQPQNI
+1183 NRNIKENINNNHEFQNQNMNNFGIDNASINPNMSVNTQNNINQNSNMYSNNMNNI
-1197 NTNSMNT
+1197 NTQQNL
-1204 NTSTSTSIQ
+1204 
-1213 TNSNINMGITNMQQ
+1213 NMQQ
-1227 QEAYNRSNFGYTQGN
+1227 QAYNRN

-1256 YYNPNKKA
+1256 YYNPNKKP
-1264 FFNLEDY
+1264 FFNLDDY

>member
-1 MGKNIK
+1 
-7 QYENILEKI
+7 
-16 IIKFGIEIENRDN
+16 
-29 ALEVI
+29 
-34 SCLKE
+34 
-39 KKVSISTINVYPNI
+39 
-53 INIKASKV
+53 
-61 ANIID
+61 
-66 AFVESNLP
+66 
-74 IEILEKNPSI
+74 
-84 IEKTNGARVK
+84 
-94 KIAELLNNKV
+94 
-104 ISKKTLEKFPEIV
+104 
-117 AVGKDDNIVNILKI
+117 
-131 FQGIKVD
+131 
-138 KKYFET
+138 
-144 IGGDILA
+144 
-151 YADSIEVKK
+151 
-160 IIAVLEKND
+160 
-169 LLKAVLKKY
+169 
-178 PKVFYAN
+178 
-185 NSTVIADIIALYK
+185 
-198 NPKEKLGVGIL
+198 
-209 KKHPEILAETTK
+209 
-221 VRIQAIV
+221 
-228 NMLERNGIE
+228 MLERNGIE

-243 TPEIVYTNETKEI
+243 TPEIVYINDTKEI

-292 KLEFIT
+292 KLEFVT
-298 AYDDIFKNVINNDFK
+298 AYDDIFKNVITNAFK
-313 EIVSANM
+313 EIVTANM

-348 KTTPKKVEETIR
+348 KTTPIKVEETIK
-360 NLKSLGMEQYY
+360 NLKSLGMEEYY

-389 VKTFEELDI
+389 VKTFEELNI
-398 DKELL
+398 DKEIL
-403 ENPVIFLDG
+403 ENPIIFLEG

-432 ILKNNFILVKG
+432 ILKNTFILIKG

-459 VDLSTNII
+459 VDLSTDII

-477 TPEDLDDV
+477 TPEDLDEV

-516 KVYNFFERNGLLN
+516 KVYNFFEANGLLN

-547 NFDLVIENGMIN
+547 NFDLVIENGMVN

-597 GDKFNKRYNS
+597 GDKFNKRYDA
-607 TDAKLDTAVEDEY
+607 TDAKLDAAIEDEY
-620 YAQSIIESRF
+620 YAQNIIESRF
-630 SDYLERDERELK
+630 SEYLEREERELK
-642 NIREEKFFE
+642 NFREERFFE
-651 NILENIL
+651 SILENIL

-677 MIKIKS
+677 MIKIKQ

-691 AIEDLGIENI
+691 AVEDLGIENI
-701 SVKDKIYIIVLSI
+701 SAKDKIYIIVLSI

-730 SIIKKEKESEIN
+730 SIIKKEKEAEIN

-751 KISVVSEENNNKKD
+751 KISVGIEKNVLEENYNEEYKEEANYDINNDSIENDSLGFEDEYEEEEKEHENNNQEIAELEEKEAAQEKVENDILTEEDFEDIDNIEEFTKVEEKYSEEDYNKDLEELGIEEEKSLNDTEIKSNNTKSIRQLINNTNSAEKEILPENIEKNNEISNSLNNNKKD
-765 IEPEIDVEVEEKEI
+765 NNN
-779 STSTAVIK
+779 TSKIK
-787 EEEGNNINSDDELLS
+787 EEELN
-802 DSDFDEIDDEADY
+802 
-815 YEEDTIVEEN
+815 
-825 NENVTDEYDKEYS
+825 K
-838 NEDYAQDL
+838 
-846 AELGIEDDITEEKA
+846 TEET
-860 NNVKSVRQLA
+860 
-870 NENSIVE
+870 I
-877 EKEIVSEVNIEETNN
+877 
-892 VGANNTVSNN
+892 
-902 RNISSGIKGNEK
+902 
-914 DKEETVDK
+914 DK

-933 REAQKQY
+933 REEQKKY
-940 QENEMLRLRKQLDE
+940 QENEMLRLRKQLDD
-954 MKISILNFKKE
+954 MKASILNFKKE

-981 KEELSRII
+981 KEELSKII

-1007 EKERKRREEEDIQRK
+1007 EQERKRRQEEDIQRK
-1022 IAEEAERITREEIQK
+1022 IAEEAERITREEILK

-1052 EEKVKEDA
+1052 EEKVREDA
-1060 KKAIQEAIEIEKI
+1060 KRAIQEAIEIEKI
-1073 KLSKRPVIDLSREI
+1073 KLSKKPVIDLSREI
-1087 DKSEEA
+1087 EKNEDVIREEI
-1093 MKKENLKEEIK
+1093 IK
-1104 EEIIEKNVADEYD
+1104 EENVAEEYD
-1117 EISELTGNMRND
+1117 EISELTGNIKND
-1129 SIDAYITEDVIPNNI
+1129 SIDAYIVDNNMNNVSSI
-1144 QTTNIS
+1144 IDENDNIS
-1150 NNNMYNQNDIIVE
+1150 
-1163 NDDINSF
+1163 SF
-1170 EGIDEITGKRINP
+1170 EDIDEITGKRIIP
-1183 NRNIQQPQYQPQNI
+1183 NRNIKENINNNHEFQNQNMNNFGIDNASINPNMSVNTQNNINQNSNMYSNNMNNI
-1197 NTNSMNT
+1197 NTQQNL
-1204 NTSTSTSIQ
+1204 
-1213 TNSNINMGITNMQQ
+1213 NMQQ
-1227 QEAYNRSNFGYTQGN
+1227 QAYNRN

-1256 YYNPNKKA
+1256 YYNPNKKP
-1264 FFNLEDY
+1264 FFNLDDY

>member
-1 MGKNIK
+1 
-7 QYENILEKI
+7 
-16 IIKFGIEIENRDN
+16 
-29 ALEVI
+29 
-34 SCLKE
+34 
-39 KKVSISTINVYPNI
+39 
-53 INIKASKV
+53 
-61 ANIID
+61 
-66 AFVESNLP
+66 
-74 IEILEKNPSI
+74 
-84 IEKTNGARVK
+84 
-94 KIAELLNNKV
+94 
-104 ISKKTLEKFPEIV
+104 
-117 AVGKDDNIVNILKI
+117 
-131 FQGIKVD
+131 
-138 KKYFET
+138 
-144 IGGDILA
+144 
-151 YADSIEVKK
+151 
-160 IIAVLEKND
+160 
-169 LLKAVLKKY
+169 
-178 PKVFYAN
+178 
-185 NSTVIADIIALYK
+185 
-198 NPKEKLGVGIL
+198 
-209 KKHPEILAETTK
+209 
-221 VRIQAIV
+221 
-228 NMLERNGIE
+228 MLERNGIE

-243 TPEIVYTNETKEI
+243 TPEIVYINDTKEI

-292 KLEFIT
+292 KLEFVT
-298 AYDDIFKNVINNDFK
+298 AYDDIFKNVITNAFK
-313 EIVSANM
+313 EIVTANM

-348 KTTPKKVEETIR
+348 KTTPIKVEETIK
-360 NLKSLGMEQYY
+360 NLKSLGMEEYY

-389 VKTFEELDI
+389 VKTFEELNI
-398 DKELL
+398 DKEIL
-403 ENPVIFLDG
+403 ENPIIFLEG

-426 RKMSRD
+426 RKMNRD
-432 ILKNNFILVKG
+432 ILKNTFILIKG

-459 VDLSTNII
+459 VDLSTDII

-477 TPEDLDDV
+477 TPEDLDEV

-516 KVYNFFERNGLLN
+516 KVYNFFEINGLLN

-547 NFDLVIENGMIN
+547 NFDLVIENGMVK

-597 GDKFNKRYNS
+597 GDKFNKRYDA
-607 TDAKLDTAVEDEY
+607 TDAKLDAAIEDEY
-620 YAQSIIESRF
+620 YAQNIIESRF
-630 SDYLERDERELK
+630 SEYLEREERELK
-642 NIREEKFFE
+642 NFREERFFE
-651 NILENIL
+651 SILENIL

-677 MIKIKS
+677 MIKIKQ

-691 AIEDLGIENI
+691 AVEDLGIENI
-701 SVKDKIYIIVLSI
+701 SAKDKIYIIVLSI

-730 SIIKKEKESEIN
+730 SIIKKEKEAEIN

-751 KISVVSEENNNKKD
+751 KISVGIEKNVLEENYNEEYKEEANYDINNDSIENDSLGFEDEYEEEEKEHENNNQEIAELEEKEAAQEKVENDILTEEDFEDIDNIEEFTKVEEKYSEEDYNKDLEELGIEEEKSLNDTEIKSNNTKSIRQLINNTNSAEKEILPENIEKNNEISNSLNNNKKD
-765 IEPEIDVEVEEKEI
+765 NNN
-779 STSTAVIK
+779 TSKIK
-787 EEEGNNINSDDELLS
+787 EEELN
-802 DSDFDEIDDEADY
+802 
-815 YEEDTIVEEN
+815 
-825 NENVTDEYDKEYS
+825 K
-838 NEDYAQDL
+838 
-846 AELGIEDDITEEKA
+846 TEET
-860 NNVKSVRQLA
+860 
-870 NENSIVE
+870 I
-877 EKEIVSEVNIEETNN
+877 
-892 VGANNTVSNN
+892 
-902 RNISSGIKGNEK
+902 
-914 DKEETVDK
+914 DK

-933 REAQKQY
+933 REEQKKY
-940 QENEMLRLRKQLDE
+940 QENEMLRLRKQLDD
-954 MKISILNFKKE
+954 MKASILNFKKE
-965 AEERRIEEQE
+965 AEERRLEEQE

-981 KEELSRII
+981 KEELSKIL

-1022 IAEEAERITREEIQK
+1022 IAEEAERITREEILK

-1052 EEKVKEDA
+1052 EEKVREDA
-1060 KKAIQEAIEIEKI
+1060 KRAIQEAIEIEKI
-1073 KLSKRPVIDLSREI
+1073 KLSKKPVIDLSREI
-1087 DKSEEA
+1087 EKNEDVIREEI
-1093 MKKENLKEEIK
+1093 IK
-1104 EEIIEKNVADEYD
+1104 EENVAEEYD
-1117 EISELTGNMRND
+1117 EISELTGNIKND
-1129 SIDAYITEDVIPNNI
+1129 SIDAYIVDNNMNNVSSI
-1144 QTTNIS
+1144 IDENDNIS
-1150 NNNMYNQNDIIVE
+1150 
-1163 NDDINSF
+1163 SF
-1170 EGIDEITGKRINP
+1170 EDIDEITGKRIIP
-1183 NRNIQQPQYQPQNI
+1183 NRNIKENINNNHEFQNQNMNNFGIDNASINPNMSVNTQNNINQNSNMYSNNMNNI
-1197 NTNSMNT
+1197 NTQQNL
-1204 NTSTSTSIQ
+1204 
-1213 TNSNINMGITNMQQ
+1213 NMQQ
-1227 QEAYNRSNFGYTQGN
+1227 QAYNRN

-1256 YYNPNKKA
+1256 YYNPNKKP
-1264 FFNLEDY
+1264 FFNLDDY

>member
-1 MGKNIK
+1 
-7 QYENILEKI
+7 
-16 IIKFGIEIENRDN
+16 
-29 ALEVI
+29 
-34 SCLKE
+34 
-39 KKVSISTINVYPNI
+39 
-53 INIKASKV
+53 
-61 ANIID
+61 
-66 AFVESNLP
+66 
-74 IEILEKNPSI
+74 
-84 IEKTNGARVK
+84 
-94 KIAELLNNKV
+94 
-104 ISKKTLEKFPEIV
+104 
-117 AVGKDDNIVNILKI
+117 
-131 FQGIKVD
+131 
-138 KKYFET
+138 
-144 IGGDILA
+144 
-151 YADSIEVKK
+151 
-160 IIAVLEKND
+160 
-169 LLKAVLKKY
+169 
-178 PKVFYAN
+178 
-185 NSTVIADIIALYK
+185 
-198 NPKEKLGVGIL
+198 
-209 KKHPEILAETTK
+209 
-221 VRIQAIV
+221 
-228 NMLERNGIE
+228 MLERNGIE

-243 TPEIVYTNETKEI
+243 TPEIVYINDTKEI

-292 KLEFIT
+292 KLEFVT
-298 AYDDIFKNVINNDFK
+298 AYDDIFKNVITNAFK
-313 EIVSANM
+313 EIVTANM

-348 KTTPKKVEETIR
+348 KTTPIKVEETIK
-360 NLKSLGMEQYY
+360 NLISLGMEEYY

-389 VKTFEELDI
+389 VKTFEELNI
-398 DKELL
+398 DKEIL
-403 ENPVIFLDG
+403 ENPIIFLEG

-432 ILKNNFILVKG
+432 ILKNTFILIKG

-459 VDLSTNII
+459 VDLSTDII

-477 TPEDLDDV
+477 TPEDLDEV

-516 KVYNFFERNGLLN
+516 KVYNFFEANGLLN

-547 NFDLVIENGMIN
+547 NFDLVIENGMVN

-576 KRLKYLEKI
+576 KRLRYLEKI

-597 GDKFNKRYNS
+597 GDKFNKRYDA
-607 TDAKLDTAVEDEY
+607 TDAKLDAAIEDEY
-620 YAQSIIESRF
+620 YAQNIIESRF
-630 SDYLERDERELK
+630 SEYLEREERELK
-642 NIREEKFFE
+642 NFREERFFE
-651 NILENIL
+651 SILENIL

-677 MIKIKS
+677 MIKIKQ

-691 AIEDLGIENI
+691 AVEDLGIENI
-701 SVKDKIYIIVLSI
+701 SAKDKIYIIVLSI

-730 SIIKKEKESEIN
+730 SIIKKEKEAEIN

-751 KISVVSEENNNKKD
+751 KISVGIEKNVLEENYNEEYKEEANYDINSDSIENDSLGFEDEYEEANENEYENNNQKIVELEETEVVQEKVENDILTEEDFEDIDNIEEITKVEEEYSEEDYNKDLEELGIEEEKVLNNAEIKSNNTKSIRQLINNTNSAEKEILPENIEKNNEISNSLNNNKKD
-765 IEPEIDVEVEEKEI
+765 NSNI
-779 STSTAVIK
+779 SKIK
-787 EEEGNNINSDDELLS
+787 EEEL
-802 DSDFDEIDDEADY
+802 
-815 YEEDTIVEEN
+815 
-825 NENVTDEYDKEYS
+825 KK
-838 NEDYAQDL
+838 
-846 AELGIEDDITEEKA
+846 TEET
-860 NNVKSVRQLA
+860 
-870 NENSIVE
+870 I
-877 EKEIVSEVNIEETNN
+877 
-892 VGANNTVSNN
+892 
-902 RNISSGIKGNEK
+902 
-914 DKEETVDK
+914 DK

-933 REAQKQY
+933 REEQKKY
-940 QENEMLRLRKQLDE
+940 QENEMLRLRKQLDD
-954 MKISILNFKKE
+954 MKASILNFKKE

-981 KEELSRII
+981 KEELSKII

-1007 EKERKRREEEDIQRK
+1007 EQERKRRQEEDIQRK
-1022 IAEEAERITREEIQK
+1022 IAEEAERITREEILK

-1052 EEKVKEDA
+1052 EEKVREDA
-1060 KKAIQEAIEIEKI
+1060 KRAIQEAIEIEKI
-1073 KLSKRPVIDLSREI
+1073 KLSKKPVIDLSREI
-1087 DKSEEA
+1087 EKNEDVIREEI
-1093 MKKENLKEEIK
+1093 IK
-1104 EEIIEKNVADEYD
+1104 EENVAEEYD
-1117 EISELTGNMRND
+1117 EISELTGNIKND
-1129 SIDAYITEDVIPNNI
+1129 SIDAYIV
-1144 QTTNIS
+1144 
-1150 NNNMYNQNDIIVE
+1150 NNNMNNVSSIIDE
-1163 NDDINSF
+1163 NDNISSF
-1170 EGIDEITGKRINP
+1170 EDIDEITGKRIIP
-1183 NRNIQQPQYQPQNI
+1183 NRNIKENINNNHEFQNQNMNNFGIDNSSINPNISVNTQNNMNNI
-1197 NTNSMNT
+1197 NTQPNL
-1204 NTSTSTSIQ
+1204 
-1213 TNSNINMGITNMQQ
+1213 NMQQ
-1227 QEAYNRSNFGYTQGN
+1227 QAYNRN

-1256 YYNPNKKA
+1256 YYNPNKKP
-1264 FFNLEDY
+1264 FFNLDDY

>member
-1 MGKNIK
+1 
-7 QYENILEKI
+7 
-16 IIKFGIEIENRDN
+16 
-29 ALEVI
+29 
-34 SCLKE
+34 
-39 KKVSISTINVYPNI
+39 
-53 INIKASKV
+53 
-61 ANIID
+61 
-66 AFVESNLP
+66 
-74 IEILEKNPSI
+74 
-84 IEKTNGARVK
+84 
-94 KIAELLNNKV
+94 
-104 ISKKTLEKFPEIV
+104 
-117 AVGKDDNIVNILKI
+117 
-131 FQGIKVD
+131 
-138 KKYFET
+138 
-144 IGGDILA
+144 
-151 YADSIEVKK
+151 
-160 IIAVLEKND
+160 
-169 LLKAVLKKY
+169 
-178 PKVFYAN
+178 
-185 NSTVIADIIALYK
+185 
-198 NPKEKLGVGIL
+198 
-209 KKHPEILAETTK
+209 
-221 VRIQAIV
+221 
-228 NMLERNGIE
+228 MLERNGIE

-243 TPEIVYTNETKEI
+243 IPEIVYINDTKEI

-292 KLEFIT
+292 KLEFVT
-298 AYDDIFKNVINNDFK
+298 AYDDIFKNVITNAFK
-313 EIVSANM
+313 EIVTANM

-348 KTTPKKVEETIR
+348 KTTPIKVEETIK
-360 NLKSLGMEQYY
+360 NLKSLGMEEYY

-389 VKTFEELDI
+389 VKTFEELNI
-398 DKELL
+398 DKEIL
-403 ENPVIFLDG
+403 ENPIIFLEG

-432 ILKNNFILVKG
+432 ILKNTFILIKG

-459 VDLSTNII
+459 VDLSTDII

-477 TPEDLDDV
+477 TPEDLDEV

-516 KVYNFFERNGLLN
+516 KVYNFFEVNGLLN

-547 NFDLVIENGMIN
+547 NFDLVIENGMVN

-576 KRLKYLEKI
+576 KRLRYLEKI

-597 GDKFNKRYNS
+597 GDKFNKRYDA
-607 TDAKLDTAVEDEY
+607 TDAKLDAAIEDEY
-620 YAQSIIESRF
+620 YAQNIIESRF
-630 SDYLERDERELK
+630 SEYLEREERELK
-642 NIREEKFFE
+642 NFREERFFE
-651 NILENIL
+651 SILENIL

-677 MIKIKS
+677 MIKIKQ

-691 AIEDLGIENI
+691 AVEDLGIENI
-701 SVKDKIYIIVLSI
+701 SAKDKIYIIVLSI

-730 SIIKKEKESEIN
+730 SIIKKEKEAEIN
-742 PQLVEKDVH
+742 PQLVGKDVH
-751 KISVVSEENNNKKD
+751 KINVGIEKNVLEENYNEEYKEEANYDINNDSIENDSLGFEDEYENNNQEITELEETEAVQEKVENDILTEEDFEDIDNIEEITKVEEEYSEEDYNKDLEELGIEEEKELNNTEVKSNNTKSIRQLINNTNSAEKEIVPENIEKNNEITNSLNNNKKD
-765 IEPEIDVEVEEKEI
+765 N
-779 STSTAVIK
+779 SNTSKIK
-787 EEEGNNINSDDELLS
+787 EEEL
-802 DSDFDEIDDEADY
+802 
-815 YEEDTIVEEN
+815 
-825 NENVTDEYDKEYS
+825 KK
-838 NEDYAQDL
+838 
-846 AELGIEDDITEEKA
+846 TEET
-860 NNVKSVRQLA
+860 
-870 NENSIVE
+870 I
-877 EKEIVSEVNIEETNN
+877 
-892 VGANNTVSNN
+892 
-902 RNISSGIKGNEK
+902 
-914 DKEETVDK
+914 DK

-933 REAQKQY
+933 REEQKKY
-940 QENEMLRLRKQLDE
+940 QENEMLRLRKQLDD
-954 MKISILNFKKE
+954 MKASILNFKKE

-981 KEELSRII
+981 KEELSKII

-1007 EKERKRREEEDIQRK
+1007 EKERKRRQEEDIQRK
-1022 IAEEAERITREEIQK
+1022 IAEEAERITREEILK

-1052 EEKVKEDA
+1052 EEKVREDA
-1060 KKAIQEAIEIEKI
+1060 KRAIQEAIEIEKI
-1073 KLSKRPVIDLSREI
+1073 KLSKKPVIDLSREI
-1087 DKSEEA
+1087 EKNEDVIREEI
-1093 MKKENLKEEIK
+1093 IK
-1104 EEIIEKNVADEYD
+1104 EENVAEEYD
-1117 EISELTGNMRND
+1117 EISELTGNIKND
-1129 SIDAYITEDVIPNNI
+1129 NIDAYIV
-1144 QTTNIS
+1144 
-1150 NNNMYNQNDIIVE
+1150 NNNMNDVSSIIDE
-1163 NDDINSF
+1163 NDNISSF
-1170 EGIDEITGKRINP
+1170 EDIDEITGKRIIP
-1183 NRNIQQPQYQPQNI
+1183 NRNIKENINNNYEFQNQSMNNFGIDNASINPNINVNTQNNMNQNSNIYSNNMNNI
-1197 NTNSMNT
+1197 NTQPNL
-1204 NTSTSTSIQ
+1204 
-1213 TNSNINMGITNMQQ
+1213 NMQQ
-1227 QEAYNRSNFGYTQGN
+1227 QAYNRN

-1256 YYNPNKKA
+1256 YYNPNKKP
-1264 FFNLEDY
+1264 FFNLDDY

>member
-1 MGKNIK
+1 
-7 QYENILEKI
+7 
-16 IIKFGIEIENRDN
+16 
-29 ALEVI
+29 
-34 SCLKE
+34 
-39 KKVSISTINVYPNI
+39 
-53 INIKASKV
+53 
-61 ANIID
+61 
-66 AFVESNLP
+66 
-74 IEILEKNPSI
+74 
-84 IEKTNGARVK
+84 
-94 KIAELLNNKV
+94 
-104 ISKKTLEKFPEIV
+104 
-117 AVGKDDNIVNILKI
+117 
-131 FQGIKVD
+131 
-138 KKYFET
+138 
-144 IGGDILA
+144 
-151 YADSIEVKK
+151 
-160 IIAVLEKND
+160 
-169 LLKAVLKKY
+169 
-178 PKVFYAN
+178 
-185 NSTVIADIIALYK
+185 
-198 NPKEKLGVGIL
+198 
-209 KKHPEILAETTK
+209 
-221 VRIQAIV
+221 
-228 NMLERNGIE
+228 MLERNGIE

-243 TPEIVYTNETKEI
+243 TPEIVYVNDTKEI

-292 KLEFIT
+292 KLEFVT
-298 AYDDIFKNVINNDFK
+298 AYDDIFKNVITNAFK
-313 EIVSANM
+313 EIVTANM

-348 KTTPKKVEETIR
+348 KTTPIKVEETIK
-360 NLKSLGMEQYY
+360 NLKSLGMEEYY

-389 VKTFEELDI
+389 VKTFEELNI
-398 DKELL
+398 DKEIL
-403 ENPVIFLDG
+403 ENPIIFLEG

-432 ILKNNFILVKG
+432 ILKNTFILIKG

-459 VDLSTNII
+459 VDLSTDII

-477 TPEDLDDV
+477 TPEDLDEV

-516 KVYNFFERNGLLN
+516 KVYNFFEANGLLN

-547 NFDLVIENGMIN
+547 NFDLVIENGMVN

-597 GDKFNKRYNS
+597 GDKFNKRYDA
-607 TDAKLDTAVEDEY
+607 TDAKLDAAIEDEY
-620 YAQSIIESRF
+620 YAQNIIESRF
-630 SDYLERDERELK
+630 SEYLEREERELK
-642 NIREEKFFE
+642 NFREERFFE
-651 NILENIL
+651 SILENIL

-677 MIKIKS
+677 MIKIKQ

-691 AIEDLGIENI
+691 AVEDLGIENI
-701 SVKDKIYIIVLSI
+701 SAKDKIYIIVLSI

-730 SIIKKEKESEIN
+730 SIIKKEKEAEIN

-751 KISVVSEENNNKKD
+751 KISVGIEKNVLEENYNEEYKEEGNYDINNDSTENDSLGFEDEYEEANENEYENNNQKIVELEETEVVQEKVENDILTEEDFEDIDNIEEITKVEEEYSEEDYNKDLEELGIEEEKELNNTEIKSNNTKSIRQLINNTNSAEKEMVPENIEKNNEISNSLNNNKKD
-765 IEPEIDVEVEEKEI
+765 NIK
-779 STSTAVIK
+779 TSKIR
-787 EEEGNNINSDDELLS
+787 EEEL
-802 DSDFDEIDDEADY
+802 
-815 YEEDTIVEEN
+815 
-825 NENVTDEYDKEYS
+825 KK
-838 NEDYAQDL
+838 
-846 AELGIEDDITEEKA
+846 TEET
-860 NNVKSVRQLA
+860 
-870 NENSIVE
+870 I
-877 EKEIVSEVNIEETNN
+877 
-892 VGANNTVSNN
+892 
-902 RNISSGIKGNEK
+902 
-914 DKEETVDK
+914 DK

-933 REAQKQY
+933 REEQKKY
-940 QENEMLRLRKQLDE
+940 QENEMLRLRKQLDD
-954 MKISILNFKKE
+954 MKASILNFKKE

-981 KEELSRII
+981 KEELSKII

-1007 EKERKRREEEDIQRK
+1007 EKERKRRQEEDIQRK
-1022 IAEEAERITREEIQK
+1022 IAEEAERITREEILK

-1052 EEKVKEDA
+1052 EEKVREDA
-1060 KKAIQEAIEIEKI
+1060 KRAIQEAIEIEKI
-1073 KLSKRPVIDLSREI
+1073 KLSKKPVIDLSKEIEKNEDVIRE
-1087 DKSEEA
+1087 ET
-1093 MKKENLKEEIK
+1093 IK
-1104 EEIIEKNVADEYD
+1104 EENVAEEYD
-1117 EISELTGNMRND
+1117 EISELTGNIKND
-1129 SIDAYITEDVIPNNI
+1129 SIDAYIMSNTMNNVSNI
-1144 QTTNIS
+1144 IDENDNIS
-1150 NNNMYNQNDIIVE
+1150 
-1163 NDDINSF
+1163 SF
-1170 EGIDEITGKRINP
+1170 EDIDEITGKRILP
-1183 NRNIQQPQYQPQNI
+1183 NRNIKENINNYEFQNQNMNNFGIDNTSINPNMSVNTQNNMNQNSNMYSNNMNNI
-1197 NTNSMNT
+1197 NTQPNL
-1204 NTSTSTSIQ
+1204 
-1213 TNSNINMGITNMQQ
+1213 NIQQ
-1227 QEAYNRSNFGYTQGN
+1227 QAYNRN

-1256 YYNPNKKA
+1256 YYNPNKKP
-1264 FFNLEDY
+1264 FFNLDDY

>member
-1 MGKNIK
+1 
-7 QYENILEKI
+7 
-16 IIKFGIEIENRDN
+16 
-29 ALEVI
+29 
-34 SCLKE
+34 
-39 KKVSISTINVYPNI
+39 
-53 INIKASKV
+53 
-61 ANIID
+61 
-66 AFVESNLP
+66 
-74 IEILEKNPSI
+74 
-84 IEKTNGARVK
+84 
-94 KIAELLNNKV
+94 
-104 ISKKTLEKFPEIV
+104 
-117 AVGKDDNIVNILKI
+117 
-131 FQGIKVD
+131 
-138 KKYFET
+138 
-144 IGGDILA
+144 
-151 YADSIEVKK
+151 
-160 IIAVLEKND
+160 
-169 LLKAVLKKY
+169 
-178 PKVFYAN
+178 
-185 NSTVIADIIALYK
+185 
-198 NPKEKLGVGIL
+198 
-209 KKHPEILAETTK
+209 
-221 VRIQAIV
+221 
-228 NMLERNGIE
+228 MLERNGIE

-243 TPEIVYTNETKEI
+243 TPEIVYINDTKEI

-292 KLEFIT
+292 KLEFVT
-298 AYDDIFKNVINNDFK
+298 AYDDIFKNVITNAFK
-313 EIVSANM
+313 EIVTANM

-348 KTTPKKVEETIR
+348 KTTPIKVEETIK
-360 NLKSLGMEQYY
+360 NLKSLGMEEYY

-389 VKTFEELDI
+389 VKTFEKLNI
-398 DKELL
+398 DKEIL
-403 ENPVIFLDG
+403 ENPIIFLEG

-432 ILKNNFILVKG
+432 ILKNTFILIKG

-459 VDLSTNII
+459 VDLSTDII

-477 TPEDLDDV
+477 TPEDLDEV

-516 KVYNFFERNGLLN
+516 KVYNFFEANGLLN

-547 NFDLVIENGMIN
+547 NFDLVIENGMVN

-576 KRLKYLEKI
+576 KRLRYLEKI

-597 GDKFNKRYNS
+597 GDKFNKRYDA
-607 TDAKLDTAVEDEY
+607 TDAKLDAAIEDEY
-620 YAQSIIESRF
+620 YAQNIIESRF
-630 SDYLERDERELK
+630 SEYLEREERELK
-642 NIREEKFFE
+642 NFREERFFE
-651 NILENIL
+651 SILENIL

-677 MIKIKS
+677 MIKIKQ

-691 AIEDLGIENI
+691 AVEDLGIENI
-701 SVKDKIYIIVLSI
+701 SAKDKIYIIVLSI

-730 SIIKKEKESEIN
+730 SIIKKEKEAEIN

-751 KISVVSEENNNKKD
+751 KISVGIEKNVLEENYNEEYKEEANYDINNDSNENDSLGFEDEYEEEKEYENNNQEIAELEEKEAAQEKVENDILTEEDFEDIDNIEEITKVEEEYSEEDYNKDLEELGIEEEKVLNNAEIKSNNTKSIRQLINNTNSAEKEILPENIEKNNEISNSLNNNKKD
-765 IEPEIDVEVEEKEI
+765 NSNI
-779 STSTAVIK
+779 SKIK
-787 EEEGNNINSDDELLS
+787 EEEL
-802 DSDFDEIDDEADY
+802 
-815 YEEDTIVEEN
+815 
-825 NENVTDEYDKEYS
+825 KK
-838 NEDYAQDL
+838 
-846 AELGIEDDITEEKA
+846 TEET
-860 NNVKSVRQLA
+860 
-870 NENSIVE
+870 I
-877 EKEIVSEVNIEETNN
+877 
-892 VGANNTVSNN
+892 
-902 RNISSGIKGNEK
+902 
-914 DKEETVDK
+914 DK

-933 REAQKQY
+933 REEQKKY
-940 QENEMLRLRKQLDE
+940 QENEMLRLRKQLDD
-954 MKISILNFKKE
+954 MKASILNFKKE

-981 KEELSRII
+981 KEELSKII

-1007 EKERKRREEEDIQRK
+1007 EQERKRRQEEDIQRK
-1022 IAEEAERITREEIQK
+1022 IAEEAERITREEILK

-1052 EEKVKEDA
+1052 EEKVREDA
-1060 KKAIQEAIEIEKI
+1060 KRAIQEAIEIEKI
-1073 KLSKRPVIDLSREI
+1073 KLSKKPVIDLSREI
-1087 DKSEEA
+1087 EKNEDVIREEI
-1093 MKKENLKEEIK
+1093 IK
-1104 EEIIEKNVADEYD
+1104 EENVAEEYD
-1117 EISELTGNMRND
+1117 EISELTGNIKND
-1129 SIDAYITEDVIPNNI
+1129 SIDAYIMSNNMNNVSSI
-1144 QTTNIS
+1144 IDENDNIS
-1150 NNNMYNQNDIIVE
+1150 
-1163 NDDINSF
+1163 SF
-1170 EGIDEITGKRINP
+1170 EDIDEITGKRIIP
-1183 NRNIQQPQYQPQNI
+1183 NRNIKENINNNHEFQNQNMNNFGIDNSSINPNISVNTQNNMNQNSNMYSNNMNNI
-1197 NTNSMNT
+1197 NTQPNL
-1204 NTSTSTSIQ
+1204 
-1213 TNSNINMGITNMQQ
+1213 NMQQ
-1227 QEAYNRSNFGYTQGN
+1227 QAYNRN

-1256 YYNPNKKA
+1256 YYNPNKKP
-1264 FFNLEDY
+1264 FFNLDDY

>member
-1 MGKNIK
+1 
-7 QYENILEKI
+7 
-16 IIKFGIEIENRDN
+16 
-29 ALEVI
+29 
-34 SCLKE
+34 
-39 KKVSISTINVYPNI
+39 
-53 INIKASKV
+53 
-61 ANIID
+61 
-66 AFVESNLP
+66 
-74 IEILEKNPSI
+74 
-84 IEKTNGARVK
+84 
-94 KIAELLNNKV
+94 
-104 ISKKTLEKFPEIV
+104 
-117 AVGKDDNIVNILKI
+117 
-131 FQGIKVD
+131 
-138 KKYFET
+138 
-144 IGGDILA
+144 
-151 YADSIEVKK
+151 
-160 IIAVLEKND
+160 
-169 LLKAVLKKY
+169 
-178 PKVFYAN
+178 
-185 NSTVIADIIALYK
+185 
-198 NPKEKLGVGIL
+198 
-209 KKHPEILAETTK
+209 
-221 VRIQAIV
+221 
-228 NMLERNGIE
+228 MLERNGIE

-243 TPEIVYTNETKEI
+243 TPEIVYINDTKEI

-292 KLEFIT
+292 KLEFVT
-298 AYDDIFKNVINNDFK
+298 AYDDIFKNVITNAFK
-313 EIVSANM
+313 EIVTANM

-348 KTTPKKVEETIR
+348 KTTPIKVEETIK
-360 NLKSLGMEQYY
+360 NLKSLGMEEYY

-389 VKTFEELDI
+389 VKTFEELNI
-398 DKELL
+398 DKEIL
-403 ENPVIFLDG
+403 ENPIIFLEG

-432 ILKNNFILVKG
+432 ILKNTFILIKG

-459 VDLSTNII
+459 VDLSTDII

-477 TPEDLDDV
+477 TPEDLDEV

-516 KVYNFFERNGLLN
+516 KVYNFFEANGLLN

-547 NFDLVIENGMIN
+547 NFDLVIENGMVN

-576 KRLKYLEKI
+576 KRLRYLEKI
-585 GEDKTILALKMT
+585 GEDKTIVALKMT
-597 GDKFNKRYNS
+597 GDKFNKRYDA
-607 TDAKLDTAVEDEY
+607 TDAKLDAAIEDEY
-620 YAQSIIESRF
+620 YAQNIIESRF
-630 SDYLERDERELK
+630 SEYLEREERELK
-642 NIREEKFFE
+642 NFREERFFE
-651 NILENIL
+651 SILENIL

-677 MIKIKS
+677 MIKIKQ

-691 AIEDLGIENI
+691 AVEDLGIENI
-701 SVKDKIYIIVLSI
+701 SAKDKIYIIVLSI

-730 SIIKKEKESEIN
+730 SIIKKEKEAEIN

-751 KISVVSEENNNKKD
+751 KISVGIEKNVLEENYNEEYKEEANYDINSDSNENDSLGFEDEYEEANENEYENNNQKIVELEEIKEAKEKVENDILTEEDFEDIDNIEEINKAEEEYSEEDYNKDLEELGIEEEKELNNTEIKSNNTKSIRQLINNTNSAEKEMVPENIEKNNEISNSLNNNKKD
-765 IEPEIDVEVEEKEI
+765 N
-779 STSTAVIK
+779 SNTSKIK
-787 EEEGNNINSDDELLS
+787 EEEL
-802 DSDFDEIDDEADY
+802 
-815 YEEDTIVEEN
+815 
-825 NENVTDEYDKEYS
+825 KK
-838 NEDYAQDL
+838 
-846 AELGIEDDITEEKA
+846 TEET
-860 NNVKSVRQLA
+860 
-870 NENSIVE
+870 I
-877 EKEIVSEVNIEETNN
+877 
-892 VGANNTVSNN
+892 
-902 RNISSGIKGNEK
+902 
-914 DKEETVDK
+914 DK

-933 REAQKQY
+933 REEQKKY
-940 QENEMLRLRKQLDE
+940 QENEMLRLRKQLDD
-954 MKISILNFKKE
+954 MKASILNFKKE

-981 KEELSRII
+981 KEELSKII

-1007 EKERKRREEEDIQRK
+1007 EKERKRRQEEDIQRK
-1022 IAEEAERITREEIQK
+1022 IAEEAERTTREEILK

-1052 EEKVKEDA
+1052 EEKVREDA
-1060 KKAIQEAIEIEKI
+1060 KRAIQEAIEIEKI
-1073 KLSKRPVIDLSREI
+1073 KLSKKPVIDLSKEIEKNEDVIRE
-1087 DKSEEA
+1087 ET
-1093 MKKENLKEEIK
+1093 IK
-1104 EEIIEKNVADEYD
+1104 EENVAEEYD
-1117 EISELTGNMRND
+1117 EISELTGNIKND
-1129 SIDAYITEDVIPNNI
+1129 SIDAYIMSNTMNNVSNI
-1144 QTTNIS
+1144 IDENDNIS
-1150 NNNMYNQNDIIVE
+1150 
-1163 NDDINSF
+1163 SF
-1170 EGIDEITGKRINP
+1170 EDIDEITGKRILP
-1183 NRNIQQPQYQPQNI
+1183 NRNIKENINNYEFQNQNMNNFGIDNTSINPNINVNTQNNMNQNSNMYSNNMNNI
-1197 NTNSMNT
+1197 NTQQNL
-1204 NTSTSTSIQ
+1204 
-1213 TNSNINMGITNMQQ
+1213 NMQQ
-1227 QEAYNRSNFGYTQGN
+1227 QAYNRN

-1256 YYNPNKKA
+1256 YYNPNKKP
-1264 FFNLEDY
+1264 FFNLDDY

>member
-1 MGKNIK
+1 
-7 QYENILEKI
+7 
-16 IIKFGIEIENRDN
+16 
-29 ALEVI
+29 
-34 SCLKE
+34 
-39 KKVSISTINVYPNI
+39 
-53 INIKASKV
+53 
-61 ANIID
+61 
-66 AFVESNLP
+66 
-74 IEILEKNPSI
+74 
-84 IEKTNGARVK
+84 
-94 KIAELLNNKV
+94 
-104 ISKKTLEKFPEIV
+104 
-117 AVGKDDNIVNILKI
+117 
-131 FQGIKVD
+131 
-138 KKYFET
+138 
-144 IGGDILA
+144 
-151 YADSIEVKK
+151 
-160 IIAVLEKND
+160 
-169 LLKAVLKKY
+169 
-178 PKVFYAN
+178 
-185 NSTVIADIIALYK
+185 
-198 NPKEKLGVGIL
+198 
-209 KKHPEILAETTK
+209 
-221 VRIQAIV
+221 
-228 NMLERNGIE
+228 MLERNGIE

-243 TPEIVYTNETKEI
+243 TPEIVYINDTKEI

-292 KLEFIT
+292 KLEFVT
-298 AYDDIFKNVINNDFK
+298 AYDDIFKNVITNAFK
-313 EIVSANM
+313 EIVTANM

-348 KTTPKKVEETIR
+348 KTTPIKVEETIK
-360 NLKSLGMEQYY
+360 NLKSLGMEEYY

-389 VKTFEELDI
+389 VKTFEELNI
-398 DKELL
+398 DKEIL
-403 ENPVIFLDG
+403 ENPIIFLEG

-432 ILKNNFILVKG
+432 ILKNTFILIKG

-459 VDLSTNII
+459 VDLSTDII

-477 TPEDLDDV
+477 TPEDLDEV

-516 KVYNFFERNGLLN
+516 KVYNFFEANGLLN

-547 NFDLVIENGMIN
+547 NFDLVIENGMVN

-576 KRLKYLEKI
+576 KRLRYLEKI

-597 GDKFNKRYNS
+597 GDKFNKRYDA
-607 TDAKLDTAVEDEY
+607 TDAKLDAAIEDEY
-620 YAQSIIESRF
+620 YAQNIIESRF
-630 SDYLERDERELK
+630 SEYLEREERELK
-642 NIREEKFFE
+642 NFREERFFE
-651 NILENIL
+651 SILENIL

-677 MIKIKS
+677 MIKIKQ

-701 SVKDKIYIIVLSI
+701 SAKDKIYIIVLSI

-730 SIIKKEKESEIN
+730 SIIKKEKEAEIN

-751 KISVVSEENNNKKD
+751 KISVEIEKNVFEENYNEEYKEEVNYDINNDSTENDSLGFEEEYEEANENEYENNNQKIVELEETEAGQEKVENDILTEEDFEDIDNIEEITKVEEEYSEEDYNKDLEELGIEEEKELNNTEIKSNNTKSIRQLINNTNSAEKEMVSENIEKNNEISNSLNNNKKD
-765 IEPEIDVEVEEKEI
+765 N
-779 STSTAVIK
+779 SNTSKIK
-787 EEEGNNINSDDELLS
+787 EEEL
-802 DSDFDEIDDEADY
+802 
-815 YEEDTIVEEN
+815 
-825 NENVTDEYDKEYS
+825 KK
-838 NEDYAQDL
+838 
-846 AELGIEDDITEEKA
+846 TEET
-860 NNVKSVRQLA
+860 
-870 NENSIVE
+870 I
-877 EKEIVSEVNIEETNN
+877 
-892 VGANNTVSNN
+892 
-902 RNISSGIKGNEK
+902 
-914 DKEETVDK
+914 DK

-933 REAQKQY
+933 REEQKKY
-940 QENEMLRLRKQLDE
+940 QENEMLRLRKQLDD
-954 MKISILNFKKE
+954 MKASILNFKKE

-981 KEELSRII
+981 KEELSKII

-1007 EKERKRREEEDIQRK
+1007 EKERKRRQEEDIQRK
-1022 IAEEAERITREEIQK
+1022 IAEEAERITREEILK

-1052 EEKVKEDA
+1052 EEKVREDA
-1060 KKAIQEAIEIEKI
+1060 KRAIQEAIEIEKI
-1073 KLSKRPVIDLSREI
+1073 KLSKKPVIDLSREI
-1087 DKSEEA
+1087 EKNEDVIREET
-1093 MKKENLKEEIK
+1093 IK
-1104 EEIIEKNVADEYD
+1104 EENVAEEYD
-1117 EISELTGNMRND
+1117 EISELTGNIKND
-1129 SIDAYITEDVIPNNI
+1129 SIDAYIV
-1144 QTTNIS
+1144 
-1150 NNNMYNQNDIIVE
+1150 NNNMNNLSSIIDE
-1163 NDDINSF
+1163 NDNISSF
-1170 EGIDEITGKRINP
+1170 EDIDEITGKRIIP
-1183 NRNIQQPQYQPQNI
+1183 NRNIKENINNNHEFQNQNMNNFGIDNSSINPNMSVNTQNNINQNSNMYSNNMNNI
-1197 NTNSMNT
+1197 NTQQNL
-1204 NTSTSTSIQ
+1204 
-1213 TNSNINMGITNMQQ
+1213 NMQQ
-1227 QEAYNRSNFGYTQGN
+1227 QAYNRN

-1256 YYNPNKKA
+1256 YYNPNKKP
-1264 FFNLEDY
+1264 FFNLDDY

>member
-1 MGKNIK
+1 
-7 QYENILEKI
+7 
-16 IIKFGIEIENRDN
+16 
-29 ALEVI
+29 
-34 SCLKE
+34 
-39 KKVSISTINVYPNI
+39 
-53 INIKASKV
+53 
-61 ANIID
+61 
-66 AFVESNLP
+66 
-74 IEILEKNPSI
+74 
-84 IEKTNGARVK
+84 
-94 KIAELLNNKV
+94 
-104 ISKKTLEKFPEIV
+104 
-117 AVGKDDNIVNILKI
+117 
-131 FQGIKVD
+131 
-138 KKYFET
+138 
-144 IGGDILA
+144 
-151 YADSIEVKK
+151 
-160 IIAVLEKND
+160 
-169 LLKAVLKKY
+169 
-178 PKVFYAN
+178 
-185 NSTVIADIIALYK
+185 
-198 NPKEKLGVGIL
+198 
-209 KKHPEILAETTK
+209 
-221 VRIQAIV
+221 
-228 NMLERNGIE
+228 MLERNGIE

-243 TPEIVYTNETKEI
+243 TPEIVYVNDTKEI

-292 KLEFIT
+292 KLEFVT
-298 AYDDIFKNVINNDFK
+298 AYDDIFKNVITNAFK
-313 EIVSANM
+313 EIVTANM

-348 KTTPKKVEETIR
+348 KTTPIKVEETIK
-360 NLKSLGMEQYY
+360 NLKSLGMEEYY

-389 VKTFEELDI
+389 VKTFEELNI
-398 DKELL
+398 DKEIL
-403 ENPVIFLDG
+403 ENPIIFLEG
-412 DSENIYNIVSEIDK
+412 DPENIYNIVSEIDK

-432 ILKNNFILVKG
+432 ILKNTFILIKG

-477 TPEDLDDV
+477 TPEDLDEV

-516 KVYNFFERNGLLN
+516 KVYNFFEINGLLN

-547 NFDLVIENGMIN
+547 NFDLVIENGMVK

-597 GDKFNKRYNS
+597 GDKFNKRYDA
-607 TDAKLDTAVEDEY
+607 TDAKLDAAIEDEY
-620 YAQSIIESRF
+620 YAQNIIESRF
-630 SDYLERDERELK
+630 SGYLEREERELK
-642 NIREEKFFE
+642 NFREEKFFE
-651 NILENIL
+651 SIMENIL

-677 MIKIKS
+677 MIKIKQ

-691 AIEDLGIENI
+691 AVEDLGIENI
-701 SVKDKIYIIVLSI
+701 TAKDKIYIIVLSV

-730 SIIKKEKESEIN
+730 SIIKKEKEAEIN

-751 KISVVSEENNNKKD
+751 KISVTLEENNKENNDNKLKTD
-765 IEPEIDVEVEEKEI
+765 KELESQKIQVKEI
-779 STSTAVIK
+779 EK
-787 EEEGNNINSDDELLS
+787 EEEQKQKYEEVTSEEENDDLLS
-802 DSDFDEIDDEADY
+802 
-815 YEEDTIVEEN
+815 EEDFEELEEIREEEN
-825 NENVTDEYDKEYS
+825 NIDDIQ
-838 NEDYAQDL
+838 EDYSEEDYIQDL
-846 AELGIEDDITEEKA
+846 EELGIENDQEEEKLDNNTESKVNNTKSIRQLSNNNTNMLENVEDEKNNVELEKEELYVQKDSNLDKEILEDNDDI
-860 NNVKSVRQLA
+860 
-870 NENSIVE
+870 ENINATS
-877 EKEIVSEVNIEETNN
+877 
-892 VGANNTVSNN
+892 
-902 RNISSGIKGNEK
+902 NISSEV
-914 DKEETVDK
+914 KEEIKKTEETIDK

-933 REAQKQY
+933 REEQKKY
-940 QENEMLRLRKQLDE
+940 QENEMLRLRKQLDD
-954 MKISILNFKKE
+954 MKASILNFKKE
-965 AEERRIEEQE
+965 AEERRLEEQE

-981 KEELSRII
+981 KEELSKII

-1022 IAEEAERITREEIQK
+1022 IAEEAERITREEILK

-1052 EEKVKEDA
+1052 EEKVREDA
-1060 KKAIQEAIEIEKI
+1060 KRAIQEAIEIEKI
-1073 KLSKRPVIDLSREI
+1073 KLSKKPVIDLSREI
-1087 DKSEEA
+1087 EKNEDVIREEI
-1093 MKKENLKEEIK
+1093 IK
-1104 EEIIEKNVADEYD
+1104 EENVAEEYD
-1117 EISELTGNMRND
+1117 EISELTGNIKND
-1129 SIDAYITEDVIPNNI
+1129 SIDAYIMSNNMNNVSNI
-1144 QTTNIS
+1144 IDENDNIS
-1150 NNNMYNQNDIIVE
+1150 
-1163 NDDINSF
+1163 SF
-1170 EGIDEITGKRINP
+1170 EDIDEITGKRILP
-1183 NRNIQQPQYQPQNI
+1183 NRNIKENI
-1197 NTNSMNT
+1197 NNNHEFQNQNMNNFGIDNS
-1204 NTSTSTSIQ
+1204 SINP
-1213 TNSNINMGITNMQQ
+1213 NSNINTQNNMNQNSNMYSNNMNNINTQQNLNMQQ
-1227 QEAYNRSNFGYTQGN
+1227 QAYNRN

-1256 YYNPNKKA
+1256 YYNPNKKP
-1264 FFNLEDY
+1264 FFNLDDY

>member
-1 MGKNIK
+1 
-7 QYENILEKI
+7 
-16 IIKFGIEIENRDN
+16 
-29 ALEVI
+29 
-34 SCLKE
+34 
-39 KKVSISTINVYPNI
+39 
-53 INIKASKV
+53 
-61 ANIID
+61 
-66 AFVESNLP
+66 
-74 IEILEKNPSI
+74 
-84 IEKTNGARVK
+84 
-94 KIAELLNNKV
+94 
-104 ISKKTLEKFPEIV
+104 
-117 AVGKDDNIVNILKI
+117 
-131 FQGIKVD
+131 
-138 KKYFET
+138 
-144 IGGDILA
+144 
-151 YADSIEVKK
+151 
-160 IIAVLEKND
+160 
-169 LLKAVLKKY
+169 
-178 PKVFYAN
+178 
-185 NSTVIADIIALYK
+185 
-198 NPKEKLGVGIL
+198 
-209 KKHPEILAETTK
+209 
-221 VRIQAIV
+221 
-228 NMLERNGIE
+228 MLERNGIE

-243 TPEIVYTNETKEI
+243 TPEIVYINDTKEI

-292 KLEFIT
+292 KLEFVT
-298 AYDDIFKNVINNDFK
+298 AYDDIFKNVITNAFK
-313 EIVSANM
+313 EIVTANM

-348 KTTPKKVEETIR
+348 KTTPIKVEETIK
-360 NLKSLGMEQYY
+360 NLISLGMEEYY

-389 VKTFEELDI
+389 VKTFEELNI
-398 DKELL
+398 NKEIL
-403 ENPVIFLDG
+403 ENPIIFLEG

-432 ILKNNFILVKG
+432 ILKNTFILIKG

-459 VDLSTNII
+459 VDLSTDII

-477 TPEDLDDV
+477 TPEDLDEV
-485 KKFLESKKLLN
+485 KKFLESKKLIN

-516 KVYNFFERNGLLN
+516 KVYNFFEANGLLN

-547 NFDLVIENGMIN
+547 NFDLVIENGMVN

-576 KRLKYLEKI
+576 KRLRYLEKI

-597 GDKFNKRYNS
+597 GDKFNKRYDA
-607 TDAKLDTAVEDEY
+607 TDAKLDAAIEDEY
-620 YAQSIIESRF
+620 YAQNIIESRF
-630 SDYLERDERELK
+630 SEYLEREERELK
-642 NIREEKFFE
+642 NFREERFFE
-651 NILENIL
+651 SILENIL

-677 MIKIKS
+677 MIKIKQ

-691 AIEDLGIENI
+691 AVEDLGIENI
-701 SVKDKIYIIVLSI
+701 SAKDKIYIIVLSI

-730 SIIKKEKESEIN
+730 SIIKKEKEAEIN

-751 KISVVSEENNNKKD
+751 KISVGIEKNVLEENYNEEYKEEANYDINNESVENDSLGFEDEYEEEKEYENNNQEIAELKEKQAAQEKVENDILTEEDFEDIDNIEEITKVEEEYSEEDYNKDLEELGIEEEKSLNNTEMKSNNTKSIRQLINNTNSAEKEMLPENIEKNNEISNSLNNNKKD
-765 IEPEIDVEVEEKEI
+765 NSNI
-779 STSTAVIK
+779 SKIK
-787 EEEGNNINSDDELLS
+787 EEEL
-802 DSDFDEIDDEADY
+802 
-815 YEEDTIVEEN
+815 
-825 NENVTDEYDKEYS
+825 KK
-838 NEDYAQDL
+838 
-846 AELGIEDDITEEKA
+846 TEET
-860 NNVKSVRQLA
+860 
-870 NENSIVE
+870 I
-877 EKEIVSEVNIEETNN
+877 
-892 VGANNTVSNN
+892 
-902 RNISSGIKGNEK
+902 
-914 DKEETVDK
+914 DK

-933 REAQKQY
+933 REEQKKY
-940 QENEMLRLRKQLDE
+940 QENEMLRLRKQLDD
-954 MKISILNFKKE
+954 MKASILNFKKE

-981 KEELSRII
+981 KEELSKII

-1007 EKERKRREEEDIQRK
+1007 EQERKRRQEEDIQRK
-1022 IAEEAERITREEIQK
+1022 IAEEAERITREEILK

-1052 EEKVKEDA
+1052 EEKVREDA
-1060 KKAIQEAIEIEKI
+1060 KRAIQEAIEIEKI
-1073 KLSKRPVIDLSREI
+1073 KLSKKPVIDLSREI
-1087 DKSEEA
+1087 EKNEDVIREEI
-1093 MKKENLKEEIK
+1093 IK
-1104 EEIIEKNVADEYD
+1104 EENVAEEYD
-1117 EISELTGNMRND
+1117 EISELTGNIKND
-1129 SIDAYITEDVIPNNI
+1129 SIDAYIV
-1144 QTTNIS
+1144 
-1150 NNNMYNQNDIIVE
+1150 NNNMNNVSSIIDE
-1163 NDDINSF
+1163 NDNISSF
-1170 EGIDEITGKRINP
+1170 EDIDEITGKRIIP
-1183 NRNIQQPQYQPQNI
+1183 NRNIKENINNNHEFQNQNMNNFGIDNASINPNMSVNTQNNINQNSNMYSNNMNNI
-1197 NTNSMNT
+1197 NTQQNL
-1204 NTSTSTSIQ
+1204 
-1213 TNSNINMGITNMQQ
+1213 NMQQ
-1227 QEAYNRSNFGYTQGN
+1227 QAYNRN

-1256 YYNPNKKA
+1256 YYNPNKKP
-1264 FFNLEDY
+1264 FFNLDDY

>member
-1 MGKNIK
+1 M
-7 QYENILEKI
+7 
-16 IIKFGIEIENRDN
+16 
-29 ALEVI
+29 
-34 SCLKE
+34 
-39 KKVSISTINVYPNI
+39 
-53 INIKASKV
+53 
-61 ANIID
+61 
-66 AFVESNLP
+66 
-74 IEILEKNPSI
+74 
-84 IEKTNGARVK
+84 
-94 KIAELLNNKV
+94 
-104 ISKKTLEKFPEIV
+104 
-117 AVGKDDNIVNILKI
+117 
-131 FQGIKVD
+131 
-138 KKYFET
+138 
-144 IGGDILA
+144 
-151 YADSIEVKK
+151 
-160 IIAVLEKND
+160 
-169 LLKAVLKKY
+169 
-178 PKVFYAN
+178 
-185 NSTVIADIIALYK
+185 
-198 NPKEKLGVGIL
+198 

-228 NMLERNGIE
+228 NMLERNGVE

-243 TPEIVYTNETKEI
+243 TPEIVYVNDTKEI
-256 ENIINKI
+256 ENIINRI

-278 ILTYDEVSVNKLLR
+278 VFIYDEISVNKLLR

-313 EIVSANM
+313 EIVASNM

-343 PEIIS
+343 PEIIA
-348 KTTPKKVEETIR
+348 KTTPYKVEETISI
-360 NLKSLGMEQYY
+360 LKSLGMEEYY
-371 IKNKQIL
+371 TKNKQIL

-389 VKTFEELDI
+389 VKTFEELNI
-398 DKELL
+398 DKEIL
-403 ENPVIFLDG
+403 ENPIIFLEG
-412 DSENIYNIVSEIDK
+412 DPENIYNIVSEIDK

-432 ILKNNFILVKG
+432 ILKNTFILIKG

-477 TPEDLDDV
+477 TPEDLDEV

-516 KVYNFFERNGLLN
+516 KVYNFFEVNGLLN

-547 NFDLVIENGMIN
+547 NFDLVIENGMVK

-597 GDKFNKRYNS
+597 GDKFNKRYDA
-607 TDAKLDTAVEDEY
+607 TDAKLDAAIEDEY
-620 YAQSIIESRF
+620 YAQNIIESRF
-630 SDYLERDERELK
+630 SGYLEREERELK
-642 NIREEKFFE
+642 NFREEKFFE
-651 NILENIL
+651 SIMENIL

-677 MIKIKS
+677 MIKIKQ

-691 AIEDLGIENI
+691 AVEDLGIENI
-701 SVKDKIYIIVLSI
+701 TAKDKIYIIVLSV

-730 SIIKKEKESEIN
+730 SIIKKEKEAEIN

-751 KISVVSEENNNKKD
+751 KISVTLEENNKENNDNKLKTD
-765 IEPEIDVEVEEKEI
+765 KELESQKIQAKEI
-779 STSTAVIK
+779 EK
-787 EEEGNNINSDDELLS
+787 EEEQKQKYEEVTSEEENDDLLSEEDFEELEEIREEGENNIDDIQE
-802 DSDFDEIDDEADY
+802 DY
-815 YEEDTIVEEN
+815 SEEDYI
-825 NENVTDEYDKEYS
+825 
-838 NEDYAQDL
+838 QDL
-846 AELGIEDDITEEKA
+846 EELGIENDQEKEKLDNNTESKVNNTKSIRQLSNNTNVFENREDEENNVELEKEEVYVQKDSDLDKEILEDNDDIEDIKGT
-860 NNVKSVRQLA
+860 S
-870 NENSIVE
+870 
-877 EKEIVSEVNIEETNN
+877 
-892 VGANNTVSNN
+892 
-902 RNISSGIKGNEK
+902 NISSEV
-914 DKEETVDK
+914 KEEIKKTEETIDK

-933 REAQKQY
+933 REEQKKY
-940 QENEMLRLRKQLDE
+940 QENEMLRLRKQLDD
-954 MKISILNFKKE
+954 MKASILNFKKE
-965 AEERRIEEQE
+965 AEERRLEEQE

-981 KEELSRII
+981 KEELSKII

-1022 IAEEAERITREEIQK
+1022 IAEEAERITREEILK
-1037 LQEELKQKEKIQKEY
+1037 LQEELRQKEKIQKEY

-1060 KKAIQEAIEIEKI
+1060 KRAIQEAIEIERI
-1073 KLSKRPVIDLSREI
+1073 KLNKRPIIDLSKEI
-1087 DKSEEA
+1087 EKNEDV
-1093 MKKENLKEEIK
+1093 IK
-1104 EEIIEKNVADEYD
+1104 EETIKEENAAGEYD
-1117 EISELTGNMRND
+1117 EISELTGDMKND
-1129 SIDAYITEDVIPNNI
+1129 SIDAYIVNDGLKDEKNIVEANNDIDNLEEIDKITGKKVLQNKNVEREINRYPENNGSINNPTVSSNIGNTNNFNNLNNMNNQNVINQNN
-1144 QTTNIS
+1144 NNS
-1150 NNNMYNQNDIIVE
+1150 LNNNMYNAN
-1163 NDDINSF
+1163 N
-1170 EGIDEITGKRINP
+1170 
-1183 NRNIQQPQYQPQNI
+1183 NIQTQQNL
-1197 NTNSMNT
+1197 NMES
-1204 NTSTSTSIQ
+1204 Q
-1213 TNSNINMGITNMQQ
+1213 T
-1227 QEAYNRSNFGYTQGN
+1227 YNRN

-1256 YYNPNKKA
+1256 YYNPNKKP

>member
-1 MGKNIK
+1 
-7 QYENILEKI
+7 
-16 IIKFGIEIENRDN
+16 
-29 ALEVI
+29 
-34 SCLKE
+34 
-39 KKVSISTINVYPNI
+39 
-53 INIKASKV
+53 
-61 ANIID
+61 
-66 AFVESNLP
+66 
-74 IEILEKNPSI
+74 
-84 IEKTNGARVK
+84 
-94 KIAELLNNKV
+94 
-104 ISKKTLEKFPEIV
+104 
-117 AVGKDDNIVNILKI
+117 
-131 FQGIKVD
+131 
-138 KKYFET
+138 
-144 IGGDILA
+144 
-151 YADSIEVKK
+151 
-160 IIAVLEKND
+160 
-169 LLKAVLKKY
+169 
-178 PKVFYAN
+178 
-185 NSTVIADIIALYK
+185 
-198 NPKEKLGVGIL
+198 
-209 KKHPEILAETTK
+209 
-221 VRIQAIV
+221 
-228 NMLERNGIE
+228 MLERNGIE

-243 TPEIVYTNETKEI
+243 TPEIVYINDTKEI

-292 KLEFIT
+292 KLEFVT
-298 AYDDIFKNVINNDFK
+298 AYDDIFKNVITNAFK
-313 EIVSANM
+313 EIVTANM

-348 KTTPKKVEETIR
+348 KTTPIKVEETIK
-360 NLKSLGMEQYY
+360 NLKSLGMEEYY

-389 VKTFEELDI
+389 VKTFEELNI
-398 DKELL
+398 DKEIL
-403 ENPVIFLDG
+403 ENPIIFLEG

-432 ILKNNFILVKG
+432 ILKNTFILIKG

-459 VDLSTNII
+459 VDLSTDII

-477 TPEDLDDV
+477 TPEDLDEV

-516 KVYNFFERNGLLN
+516 KVYNFFEANGLLN

-547 NFDLVIENGMIN
+547 NFDLVIENGMVN

-597 GDKFNKRYNS
+597 GDKFNKRYDA
-607 TDAKLDTAVEDEY
+607 TDAKLDAAIEDEY
-620 YAQSIIESRF
+620 YAQNIIESRF
-630 SDYLERDERELK
+630 SEYLEREERELK
-642 NIREEKFFE
+642 NFREERFFE
-651 NILENIL
+651 SILENIL

-677 MIKIKS
+677 MIKIKQ

-691 AIEDLGIENI
+691 AVEDLGIENI
-701 SVKDKIYIIVLSI
+701 SAKDKIYIIVLSI

-730 SIIKKEKESEIN
+730 SIIKKEKEAEIN

-751 KISVVSEENNNKKD
+751 KISVGIEKNVLEENYNEEYKEEANYDINNESVENDSLGFEDEYEEEKEYENNNQEIAELKEKQAAQEKVENDILTEEDFEDIDNIEEITKVEEEYSEEDYNKDLEELGIEEEKSLNNTEMKSNNTKSIRQLINNTNSAEKEIVPENIEKNNEISNSLNNNKKD
-765 IEPEIDVEVEEKEI
+765 NIN
-779 STSTAVIK
+779 TSKIK
-787 EEEGNNINSDDELLS
+787 EEEL
-802 DSDFDEIDDEADY
+802 
-815 YEEDTIVEEN
+815 
-825 NENVTDEYDKEYS
+825 KK
-838 NEDYAQDL
+838 
-846 AELGIEDDITEEKA
+846 TEET
-860 NNVKSVRQLA
+860 
-870 NENSIVE
+870 I
-877 EKEIVSEVNIEETNN
+877 
-892 VGANNTVSNN
+892 
-902 RNISSGIKGNEK
+902 
-914 DKEETVDK
+914 DK

-933 REAQKQY
+933 REEQKKY
-940 QENEMLRLRKQLDE
+940 QENEMLRLRKQLDD
-954 MKISILNFKKE
+954 MKASILNFKKE

-981 KEELSRII
+981 KEELSKII

-1007 EKERKRREEEDIQRK
+1007 EQERKKRQEEDIQRK
-1022 IAEEAERITREEIQK
+1022 IAEEAERITREEILK

-1052 EEKVKEDA
+1052 EEKVREDA
-1060 KKAIQEAIEIEKI
+1060 KRAIQEAIEIEKI
-1073 KLSKRPVIDLSREI
+1073 KLSKKPVIDLSREI
-1087 DKSEEA
+1087 EKNEDVIREEI
-1093 MKKENLKEEIK
+1093 IK
-1104 EEIIEKNVADEYD
+1104 EENVAEEYD
-1117 EISELTGNMRND
+1117 EISELTGNIKND
-1129 SIDAYITEDVIPNNI
+1129 SIDAYIV
-1144 QTTNIS
+1144 
-1150 NNNMYNQNDIIVE
+1150 NNNMNNVSSIIDE
-1163 NDDINSF
+1163 NDNISSF
-1170 EGIDEITGKRINP
+1170 EDIDEITGKRIIP
-1183 NRNIQQPQYQPQNI
+1183 NRNIKENINNNHEFQNQNI
-1197 NTNSMNT
+1197 NNFGID
-1204 NTSTSTSIQ
+1204 NTSINPNINVNTENNMNQ
-1213 TNSNINMGITNMQQ
+1213 NSNMYSNNMNNINTQQNLNMQQ
-1227 QEAYNRSNFGYTQGN
+1227 QAYNRN

-1256 YYNPNKKA
+1256 YYNPNKKP
-1264 FFNLEDY
+1264 FFNLDDY

>member
-1 MGKNIK
+1 
-7 QYENILEKI
+7 
-16 IIKFGIEIENRDN
+16 
-29 ALEVI
+29 
-34 SCLKE
+34 
-39 KKVSISTINVYPNI
+39 
-53 INIKASKV
+53 
-61 ANIID
+61 
-66 AFVESNLP
+66 
-74 IEILEKNPSI
+74 
-84 IEKTNGARVK
+84 
-94 KIAELLNNKV
+94 
-104 ISKKTLEKFPEIV
+104 
-117 AVGKDDNIVNILKI
+117 
-131 FQGIKVD
+131 
-138 KKYFET
+138 
-144 IGGDILA
+144 
-151 YADSIEVKK
+151 
-160 IIAVLEKND
+160 
-169 LLKAVLKKY
+169 
-178 PKVFYAN
+178 
-185 NSTVIADIIALYK
+185 
-198 NPKEKLGVGIL
+198 
-209 KKHPEILAETTK
+209 
-221 VRIQAIV
+221 
-228 NMLERNGIE
+228 MLERNGIE

-243 TPEIVYTNETKEI
+243 TPEIVYINDTKEI

-292 KLEFIT
+292 KLEFVT
-298 AYDDIFKNVINNDFK
+298 AYDDIFKNVITNAFK
-313 EIVSANM
+313 EIVTANM

-348 KTTPKKVEETIR
+348 KTTPIKVEETIK
-360 NLKSLGMEQYY
+360 NLISLGMEEYY

-389 VKTFEELDI
+389 VKTFEELNI
-398 DKELL
+398 DKEIL
-403 ENPVIFLDG
+403 ENPIIFLEG

-432 ILKNNFILVKG
+432 ILKNTFILIKG

-459 VDLSTNII
+459 VDLSTDII

-477 TPEDLDDV
+477 TPEDLDEV

-516 KVYNFFERNGLLN
+516 KVYNFFEANGLLN

-547 NFDLVIENGMIN
+547 NFDLVIENGMVN

-576 KRLKYLEKI
+576 KRLRYLEKI

-597 GDKFNKRYNS
+597 GDKFNKRYDA
-607 TDAKLDTAVEDEY
+607 TDAKLDAAIEDEY
-620 YAQSIIESRF
+620 YAQNIIESRF
-630 SDYLERDERELK
+630 SEYLEREERELK
-642 NIREEKFFE
+642 NFREERFFE
-651 NILENIL
+651 SILENIL

-677 MIKIKS
+677 MIKIKQ

-691 AIEDLGIENI
+691 AVEDLGIENI
-701 SVKDKIYIIVLSI
+701 SAKDKIYIIVLSI

-730 SIIKKEKESEIN
+730 SIIKKEKEAEIN

-751 KISVVSEENNNKKD
+751 KISVGIEKNVLEENYKEEYKEEANYDINNDSIENDSLGFEDEYEEEEKEHENNNQKIAELEEKEAAQEKVENDILTEEDFEDIDNIEEFTKVEEEYSEEDYNKDLEELGIEEEKSLNDTEIKSNNTKSIRQLINNTNSAEKEIVPENIEKNNEISNSLNNNKKD
-765 IEPEIDVEVEEKEI
+765 N
-779 STSTAVIK
+779 SNTSKIK
-787 EEEGNNINSDDELLS
+787 EEEL
-802 DSDFDEIDDEADY
+802 
-815 YEEDTIVEEN
+815 
-825 NENVTDEYDKEYS
+825 KK
-838 NEDYAQDL
+838 
-846 AELGIEDDITEEKA
+846 TEET
-860 NNVKSVRQLA
+860 
-870 NENSIVE
+870 I
-877 EKEIVSEVNIEETNN
+877 
-892 VGANNTVSNN
+892 
-902 RNISSGIKGNEK
+902 
-914 DKEETVDK
+914 DK

-933 REAQKQY
+933 REEQKKY
-940 QENEMLRLRKQLDE
+940 QENEMLRLRKQLDD
-954 MKISILNFKKE
+954 MKASILNFKKE

-981 KEELSRII
+981 KEELSKII

-1007 EKERKRREEEDIQRK
+1007 EKERKRRQEEDIQRK
-1022 IAEEAERITREEIQK
+1022 IAEEAERITREEILK

-1052 EEKVKEDA
+1052 EEKVREDA
-1060 KKAIQEAIEIEKI
+1060 KRAIQEAIEIEKI
-1073 KLSKRPVIDLSREI
+1073 KLSKKPVIDLSKEIEKNEDVIRE
-1087 DKSEEA
+1087 ET
-1093 MKKENLKEEIK
+1093 IK
-1104 EEIIEKNVADEYD
+1104 EENVAEEYD
-1117 EISELTGNMRND
+1117 EISELTGNIKND
-1129 SIDAYITEDVIPNNI
+1129 SIDAYIMSNTMNNVSNI
-1144 QTTNIS
+1144 IDENDNIS
-1150 NNNMYNQNDIIVE
+1150 
-1163 NDDINSF
+1163 SF
-1170 EGIDEITGKRINP
+1170 EDIDEITGKRILP
-1183 NRNIQQPQYQPQNI
+1183 NRNIKENINNYEFQNQNMNNFGIDNTSINPNINVNTQNNMNQNSNMYSNNMNNI
-1197 NTNSMNT
+1197 NTQPNL
-1204 NTSTSTSIQ
+1204 
-1213 TNSNINMGITNMQQ
+1213 NIQQ
-1227 QEAYNRSNFGYTQGN
+1227 QAYNRN

-1256 YYNPNKKA
+1256 YYNPNKKP
-1264 FFNLEDY
+1264 FFNLDDY

>member
-1 MGKNIK
+1 
-7 QYENILEKI
+7 
-16 IIKFGIEIENRDN
+16 
-29 ALEVI
+29 
-34 SCLKE
+34 
-39 KKVSISTINVYPNI
+39 
-53 INIKASKV
+53 
-61 ANIID
+61 
-66 AFVESNLP
+66 
-74 IEILEKNPSI
+74 
-84 IEKTNGARVK
+84 
-94 KIAELLNNKV
+94 
-104 ISKKTLEKFPEIV
+104 
-117 AVGKDDNIVNILKI
+117 
-131 FQGIKVD
+131 
-138 KKYFET
+138 
-144 IGGDILA
+144 
-151 YADSIEVKK
+151 
-160 IIAVLEKND
+160 
-169 LLKAVLKKY
+169 
-178 PKVFYAN
+178 
-185 NSTVIADIIALYK
+185 
-198 NPKEKLGVGIL
+198 
-209 KKHPEILAETTK
+209 
-221 VRIQAIV
+221 
-228 NMLERNGIE
+228 MLERNGIE

-243 TPEIVYTNETKEI
+243 TPEIVYINDTKEI

-292 KLEFIT
+292 KLEFVT
-298 AYDDIFKNVINNDFK
+298 AYDDIFKNVITNAFK
-313 EIVSANM
+313 EIVTANM

-348 KTTPKKVEETIR
+348 KTTPIKVEETIK
-360 NLKSLGMEQYY
+360 NLKSLGMEEYY

-389 VKTFEELDI
+389 VKTFEELNI
-398 DKELL
+398 DKEIL
-403 ENPVIFLDG
+403 ENPIIFLEG

-432 ILKNNFILVKG
+432 ILKNTFILIKG

-459 VDLSTNII
+459 VDLSTDII

-477 TPEDLDDV
+477 TPEDLDEV

-516 KVYNFFERNGLLN
+516 KVYNFFEANGLLN

-547 NFDLVIENGMIN
+547 NFDLVIENGMVN

-576 KRLKYLEKI
+576 KRLRYLEKI

-597 GDKFNKRYNS
+597 GDKFNKRYDA
-607 TDAKLDTAVEDEY
+607 TDAKLDAAIEDEY
-620 YAQSIIESRF
+620 YAQNIIESRF
-630 SDYLERDERELK
+630 SEYLEREERELK
-642 NIREEKFFE
+642 NFREERFFE
-651 NILENIL
+651 SILENIL

-677 MIKIKS
+677 MIKIKQ

-691 AIEDLGIENI
+691 AVEDLGIENI
-701 SVKDKIYIIVLSI
+701 SAKDKIYIIVLSI

-730 SIIKKEKESEIN
+730 SIIKKEKEAEIN

-751 KISVVSEENNNKKD
+751 KISVGIEKNVLEENYNEEYKEEANYDINNDSNENDSLGFEDEYEEEKEYENNNQEIAELEEKEAAQEKVENDILTEEDFEDIDNIEEFTKVEEEYSEEDYNKDLEELGIEEEKVLNNAEIKSNNTKSIRQLINNTNSVEKEIVPENIEKNNEISNSLNNNKKD
-765 IEPEIDVEVEEKEI
+765 N
-779 STSTAVIK
+779 SNTSKIK
-787 EEEGNNINSDDELLS
+787 EEEL
-802 DSDFDEIDDEADY
+802 
-815 YEEDTIVEEN
+815 
-825 NENVTDEYDKEYS
+825 KK
-838 NEDYAQDL
+838 
-846 AELGIEDDITEEKA
+846 TEET
-860 NNVKSVRQLA
+860 
-870 NENSIVE
+870 I
-877 EKEIVSEVNIEETNN
+877 
-892 VGANNTVSNN
+892 
-902 RNISSGIKGNEK
+902 
-914 DKEETVDK
+914 DK

-933 REAQKQY
+933 REEQKKY
-940 QENEMLRLRKQLDE
+940 QENEMLRLRKQLDD
-954 MKISILNFKKE
+954 MKASILNFKKE

-981 KEELSRII
+981 KEELSKII

-1007 EKERKRREEEDIQRK
+1007 EKERKRRQEEDIQRK
-1022 IAEEAERITREEIQK
+1022 IAEEAERITREEILK

-1052 EEKVKEDA
+1052 EEKVREDA
-1060 KKAIQEAIEIEKI
+1060 KRAIQEAIEIEKI
-1073 KLSKRPVIDLSREI
+1073 KLSKKPVIDLSREI
-1087 DKSEEA
+1087 EKNEDVIREEI
-1093 MKKENLKEEIK
+1093 IK
-1104 EEIIEKNVADEYD
+1104 EENVAEEYD
-1117 EISELTGNMRND
+1117 EISELTGNIKND
-1129 SIDAYITEDVIPNNI
+1129 SIDAYIMSNNMNNVSNI
-1144 QTTNIS
+1144 IDENDNIS
-1150 NNNMYNQNDIIVE
+1150 
-1163 NDDINSF
+1163 SF
-1170 EGIDEITGKRINP
+1170 EDIDEITGKRILP
-1183 NRNIQQPQYQPQNI
+1183 NRNIKENINNNHEFQNQNMNNFGIDNASINPNINVNTQNNMNQNSNMYSNNMNNI
-1197 NTNSMNT
+1197 NTQPNL
-1204 NTSTSTSIQ
+1204 
-1213 TNSNINMGITNMQQ
+1213 NMQQ
-1227 QEAYNRSNFGYTQGN
+1227 QAYNRN

-1256 YYNPNKKA
+1256 YYNPNKKP
-1264 FFNLEDY
+1264 FFNLDDY

>member
-1 MGKNIK
+1 
-7 QYENILEKI
+7 
-16 IIKFGIEIENRDN
+16 
-29 ALEVI
+29 
-34 SCLKE
+34 
-39 KKVSISTINVYPNI
+39 
-53 INIKASKV
+53 
-61 ANIID
+61 
-66 AFVESNLP
+66 
-74 IEILEKNPSI
+74 
-84 IEKTNGARVK
+84 
-94 KIAELLNNKV
+94 
-104 ISKKTLEKFPEIV
+104 
-117 AVGKDDNIVNILKI
+117 
-131 FQGIKVD
+131 
-138 KKYFET
+138 
-144 IGGDILA
+144 
-151 YADSIEVKK
+151 
-160 IIAVLEKND
+160 
-169 LLKAVLKKY
+169 
-178 PKVFYAN
+178 
-185 NSTVIADIIALYK
+185 
-198 NPKEKLGVGIL
+198 
-209 KKHPEILAETTK
+209 
-221 VRIQAIV
+221 
-228 NMLERNGIE
+228 MLERNGIE

-243 TPEIVYTNETKEI
+243 TPEIVYINDTKEI

-292 KLEFIT
+292 KLEFVT
-298 AYDDIFKNVINNDFK
+298 AYDDIFKNVITNAFK
-313 EIVSANM
+313 EIVTANM

-348 KTTPKKVEETIR
+348 KTTPIKVEETIK
-360 NLKSLGMEQYY
+360 NLKSLGMEEYY

-389 VKTFEELDI
+389 VKTFEELNI
-398 DKELL
+398 DKEIL
-403 ENPVIFLDG
+403 ENPIIFLEG

-432 ILKNNFILVKG
+432 ILKNTFILIKG

-459 VDLSTNII
+459 VDLSTDII

-477 TPEDLDDV
+477 TPEDLDEV

-516 KVYNFFERNGLLN
+516 KVYNFFEANGLLN

-547 NFDLVIENGMIN
+547 NFDLVIENGMVN

-597 GDKFNKRYNS
+597 GDKFNKRYDA
-607 TDAKLDTAVEDEY
+607 TDAKLDAAIEDEY
-620 YAQSIIESRF
+620 YAQNIIESRF
-630 SDYLERDERELK
+630 SEYLEREERELK
-642 NIREEKFFE
+642 NFREERFFE
-651 NILENIL
+651 SILENIL

-677 MIKIKS
+677 MIKIKQ

-691 AIEDLGIENI
+691 AVEDLGIENI
-701 SVKDKIYIIVLSI
+701 SAKDKIYIIVLSI

-730 SIIKKEKESEIN
+730 SIIKKEKEAEIN

-751 KISVVSEENNNKKD
+751 KISVGIEKNVLEENYNEEYKEEANYDINNDSIENDSLGFEDEYEEEEKEHENNNQEIAELEEKEAAQEKVENDILTEEDFEDIDNIEEFTKVEEKYSEEDYNKDLEELGIEEEKSLNDTEIKSNNTKSIRQLINNTNSAEKEILPENIEKNNEISNSLNNNKKD
-765 IEPEIDVEVEEKEI
+765 NNN
-779 STSTAVIK
+779 TSKIK
-787 EEEGNNINSDDELLS
+787 EEELN
-802 DSDFDEIDDEADY
+802 
-815 YEEDTIVEEN
+815 
-825 NENVTDEYDKEYS
+825 K
-838 NEDYAQDL
+838 
-846 AELGIEDDITEEKA
+846 TEET
-860 NNVKSVRQLA
+860 
-870 NENSIVE
+870 I
-877 EKEIVSEVNIEETNN
+877 
-892 VGANNTVSNN
+892 
-902 RNISSGIKGNEK
+902 
-914 DKEETVDK
+914 DK

-933 REAQKQY
+933 REEQKKY
-940 QENEMLRLRKQLDE
+940 QENEMLRLRKQLDD
-954 MKISILNFKKE
+954 MKASILNFKKE

-981 KEELSRII
+981 KEELSKII

-1007 EKERKRREEEDIQRK
+1007 EQERKRRQEEDIQRK
-1022 IAEEAERITREEIQK
+1022 IAEEAERITREEILK

-1052 EEKVKEDA
+1052 EEKVREDA
-1060 KKAIQEAIEIEKI
+1060 KRAIQEAIEIEKI
-1073 KLSKRPVIDLSREI
+1073 KLSKKPVIDLSREI
-1087 DKSEEA
+1087 EKNEDVIREEI
-1093 MKKENLKEEIK
+1093 IK
-1104 EEIIEKNVADEYD
+1104 EENVAEEYD
-1117 EISELTGNMRND
+1117 EISELTGNIKND
-1129 SIDAYITEDVIPNNI
+1129 SIDAYIV
-1144 QTTNIS
+1144 
-1150 NNNMYNQNDIIVE
+1150 NNNMNNVSSIIDE
-1163 NDDINSF
+1163 NDNISSF
-1170 EGIDEITGKRINP
+1170 EDIDEITGKRIIP
-1183 NRNIQQPQYQPQNI
+1183 NRNIKENINNNHEFQNQNMNNFGIDNSSINPNMSVNTQNNINQNSNMYSNNMNNI
-1197 NTNSMNT
+1197 NTQQNL
-1204 NTSTSTSIQ
+1204 
-1213 TNSNINMGITNMQQ
+1213 NMQQ
-1227 QEAYNRSNFGYTQGN
+1227 QAYNRN

-1256 YYNPNKKA
+1256 YYNPNKKP
-1264 FFNLEDY
+1264 FFNLDDY

>member
-1 MGKNIK
+1 
-7 QYENILEKI
+7 
-16 IIKFGIEIENRDN
+16 
-29 ALEVI
+29 
-34 SCLKE
+34 
-39 KKVSISTINVYPNI
+39 
-53 INIKASKV
+53 
-61 ANIID
+61 
-66 AFVESNLP
+66 
-74 IEILEKNPSI
+74 
-84 IEKTNGARVK
+84 
-94 KIAELLNNKV
+94 
-104 ISKKTLEKFPEIV
+104 
-117 AVGKDDNIVNILKI
+117 
-131 FQGIKVD
+131 
-138 KKYFET
+138 
-144 IGGDILA
+144 
-151 YADSIEVKK
+151 
-160 IIAVLEKND
+160 
-169 LLKAVLKKY
+169 
-178 PKVFYAN
+178 
-185 NSTVIADIIALYK
+185 
-198 NPKEKLGVGIL
+198 
-209 KKHPEILAETTK
+209 
-221 VRIQAIV
+221 
-228 NMLERNGIE
+228 MLERNGIE

-243 TPEIVYTNETKEI
+243 TPEIVYINDTKEI

-292 KLEFIT
+292 KLEFVT
-298 AYDDIFKNVINNDFK
+298 AYDDIFKNVITNAFK
-313 EIVSANM
+313 EIVTANM

-348 KTTPKKVEETIR
+348 KTTPIKVEETIK
-360 NLKSLGMEQYY
+360 NLKSLGMEEYY

-389 VKTFEELDI
+389 VKTFEELNI
-398 DKELL
+398 DKEIL
-403 ENPVIFLDG
+403 ENPIIFLEG

-432 ILKNNFILVKG
+432 ILKNTFILIKG

-459 VDLSTNII
+459 VDLSTDII

-477 TPEDLDDV
+477 TPEDLDEV

-516 KVYNFFERNGLLN
+516 KVYNFFEANGLLN

-547 NFDLVIENGMIN
+547 NFDLVIENGMVN

-597 GDKFNKRYNS
+597 GDKFNKRYDA
-607 TDAKLDTAVEDEY
+607 TDAKLDAAIEDEY
-620 YAQSIIESRF
+620 YAQNIIESRF
-630 SDYLERDERELK
+630 SEYLEREERELK
-642 NIREEKFFE
+642 NFREERFFE
-651 NILENIL
+651 SILENIL

-677 MIKIKS
+677 MIKIKQ

-691 AIEDLGIENI
+691 AVEDLGIENI
-701 SVKDKIYIIVLSI
+701 SAKDKIYIIVLSI

-730 SIIKKEKESEIN
+730 SIIKKEKEAEIN

-751 KISVVSEENNNKKD
+751 KISVGIEKNVLEENYNEEYKEEGNYDINNDSTENDSLGFEDEYEEANENEYENNNQKIVELEETEVVQEKVENDILTEEDFEDIDNIEEITKVEEEYSEEDYNKDLEELGIEEEKELNNTEIKSNNTKSIRQLINNTNSAEKEMVPENIEKNNEISNSLNNNKKD
-765 IEPEIDVEVEEKEI
+765 NIK
-779 STSTAVIK
+779 TSKIR
-787 EEEGNNINSDDELLS
+787 EEEL
-802 DSDFDEIDDEADY
+802 
-815 YEEDTIVEEN
+815 
-825 NENVTDEYDKEYS
+825 KK
-838 NEDYAQDL
+838 
-846 AELGIEDDITEEKA
+846 TEET
-860 NNVKSVRQLA
+860 
-870 NENSIVE
+870 I
-877 EKEIVSEVNIEETNN
+877 
-892 VGANNTVSNN
+892 
-902 RNISSGIKGNEK
+902 
-914 DKEETVDK
+914 DK

-933 REAQKQY
+933 REEQKKY
-940 QENEMLRLRKQLDE
+940 QENEMLRLRKQLDD
-954 MKISILNFKKE
+954 MKASILNFKKE

-981 KEELSRII
+981 KEELSKII

-1007 EKERKRREEEDIQRK
+1007 EQERKRRQEEDIQRK
-1022 IAEEAERITREEIQK
+1022 IAEEAERITREEILK

-1052 EEKVKEDA
+1052 EEKVREDA
-1060 KKAIQEAIEIEKI
+1060 KRAIQEAIEIEKI
-1073 KLSKRPVIDLSREI
+1073 KLSKKPVIDLSKEIEKNEDVIRE
-1087 DKSEEA
+1087 ET
-1093 MKKENLKEEIK
+1093 IK
-1104 EEIIEKNVADEYD
+1104 EENVAEEYD
-1117 EISELTGNMRND
+1117 EISELTGNIKND
-1129 SIDAYITEDVIPNNI
+1129 SIDAYIMSNTMNNVSNI
-1144 QTTNIS
+1144 IDENDNIS
-1150 NNNMYNQNDIIVE
+1150 
-1163 NDDINSF
+1163 SF
-1170 EGIDEITGKRINP
+1170 EDIDEITGKRILP
-1183 NRNIQQPQYQPQNI
+1183 NRNIKENINNYEFQNQNMNNFGIDNTSINPNMSVNTQNNMNQNSNMYSNNMNNI
-1197 NTNSMNT
+1197 NTQPNL
-1204 NTSTSTSIQ
+1204 
-1213 TNSNINMGITNMQQ
+1213 NIQQ
-1227 QEAYNRSNFGYTQGN
+1227 QAYNRN

-1256 YYNPNKKA
+1256 YYNPNKKP
-1264 FFNLEDY
+1264 FFNLDDY

>member
-1 MGKNIK
+1 
-7 QYENILEKI
+7 
-16 IIKFGIEIENRDN
+16 
-29 ALEVI
+29 
-34 SCLKE
+34 
-39 KKVSISTINVYPNI
+39 
-53 INIKASKV
+53 
-61 ANIID
+61 
-66 AFVESNLP
+66 
-74 IEILEKNPSI
+74 
-84 IEKTNGARVK
+84 
-94 KIAELLNNKV
+94 
-104 ISKKTLEKFPEIV
+104 
-117 AVGKDDNIVNILKI
+117 
-131 FQGIKVD
+131 
-138 KKYFET
+138 
-144 IGGDILA
+144 
-151 YADSIEVKK
+151 
-160 IIAVLEKND
+160 
-169 LLKAVLKKY
+169 
-178 PKVFYAN
+178 
-185 NSTVIADIIALYK
+185 
-198 NPKEKLGVGIL
+198 
-209 KKHPEILAETTK
+209 
-221 VRIQAIV
+221 
-228 NMLERNGIE
+228 MLERNGIE

-243 TPEIVYTNETKEI
+243 TPEIVYINDTKEI

-292 KLEFIT
+292 KLEFVT
-298 AYDDIFKNVINNDFK
+298 AYDDIFKNVITNAFK
-313 EIVSANM
+313 EIVTANM

-348 KTTPKKVEETIR
+348 KTTPIKVEETIK
-360 NLKSLGMEQYY
+360 NLISLGMEEYY

-389 VKTFEELDI
+389 VKTFEELNI
-398 DKELL
+398 DKEIL
-403 ENPVIFLDG
+403 ENPIIFLEG

-432 ILKNNFILVKG
+432 ILKNTFILIKG

-459 VDLSTNII
+459 VDLSTDII

-477 TPEDLDDV
+477 TPEDLDEV

-516 KVYNFFERNGLLN
+516 KVYNFFEANGLLN

-547 NFDLVIENGMIN
+547 NFDLVIENGMVN

-576 KRLKYLEKI
+576 KRLRYLEKI

-597 GDKFNKRYNS
+597 GDKFNKRYDA
-607 TDAKLDTAVEDEY
+607 TDAKLDAAIEDEY
-620 YAQSIIESRF
+620 YAQNIIESRF
-630 SDYLERDERELK
+630 SEYLEREERELK
-642 NIREEKFFE
+642 NFREERFFE
-651 NILENIL
+651 SILENIL

-677 MIKIKS
+677 MIKIKQ

-691 AIEDLGIENI
+691 AVEDLGIENI
-701 SVKDKIYIIVLSI
+701 SAKDKIYIIVLSI

-730 SIIKKEKESEIN
+730 SIIKKEKEAEIN

-751 KISVVSEENNNKKD
+751 KISVGIEKNVLEENYNEEYKEEANYDINNESVENDSLGFEDEYEEEKEYENNNQEIAELKEKQAAQEKVENDILTEEDFEDIDNIEEITKVEEEYSEEDYNKDLEELGIEEEKSLNNTEMKSNNTKSIRQLINNTNSAEKEMLPENIEKNNEISNSLNNNKKD
-765 IEPEIDVEVEEKEI
+765 NSNI
-779 STSTAVIK
+779 SKIK
-787 EEEGNNINSDDELLS
+787 EEEL
-802 DSDFDEIDDEADY
+802 
-815 YEEDTIVEEN
+815 
-825 NENVTDEYDKEYS
+825 KK
-838 NEDYAQDL
+838 
-846 AELGIEDDITEEKA
+846 TEET
-860 NNVKSVRQLA
+860 
-870 NENSIVE
+870 I
-877 EKEIVSEVNIEETNN
+877 
-892 VGANNTVSNN
+892 
-902 RNISSGIKGNEK
+902 
-914 DKEETVDK
+914 DK

-933 REAQKQY
+933 REEQKKY
-940 QENEMLRLRKQLDE
+940 QENEMLRLRKQLDD
-954 MKISILNFKKE
+954 MKASILNFKKE

-981 KEELSRII
+981 KEELSKII

-1007 EKERKRREEEDIQRK
+1007 EQERKRRQEEDIQRK
-1022 IAEEAERITREEIQK
+1022 IAEEAERITREEILK

-1052 EEKVKEDA
+1052 EEKVREDA
-1060 KKAIQEAIEIEKI
+1060 KRAIQEAIEIEKI
-1073 KLSKRPVIDLSREI
+1073 KLSKKPVIDLSREI
-1087 DKSEEA
+1087 EKNEDVIREEI
-1093 MKKENLKEEIK
+1093 IK
-1104 EEIIEKNVADEYD
+1104 EENVAEEYD
-1117 EISELTGNMRND
+1117 EISELTGNIKND
-1129 SIDAYITEDVIPNNI
+1129 SIDAYIV
-1144 QTTNIS
+1144 
-1150 NNNMYNQNDIIVE
+1150 NNNMNNVSSIIDE
-1163 NDDINSF
+1163 NDNISSF
-1170 EGIDEITGKRINP
+1170 EDIDEITGKRIIP
-1183 NRNIQQPQYQPQNI
+1183 NRNIKENINNNHEFQNQNMNNFGIDNASINPNMSVNTQNNINQNSNMYSNNMNNI
-1197 NTNSMNT
+1197 NTQQNL
-1204 NTSTSTSIQ
+1204 
-1213 TNSNINMGITNMQQ
+1213 NMQQ
-1227 QEAYNRSNFGYTQGN
+1227 QAYNRN

-1256 YYNPNKKA
+1256 YYNPNKKP
-1264 FFNLEDY
+1264 FFNLDDY

>member
-1 MGKNIK
+1 
-7 QYENILEKI
+7 
-16 IIKFGIEIENRDN
+16 
-29 ALEVI
+29 
-34 SCLKE
+34 
-39 KKVSISTINVYPNI
+39 
-53 INIKASKV
+53 
-61 ANIID
+61 
-66 AFVESNLP
+66 
-74 IEILEKNPSI
+74 
-84 IEKTNGARVK
+84 
-94 KIAELLNNKV
+94 
-104 ISKKTLEKFPEIV
+104 
-117 AVGKDDNIVNILKI
+117 
-131 FQGIKVD
+131 
-138 KKYFET
+138 
-144 IGGDILA
+144 
-151 YADSIEVKK
+151 
-160 IIAVLEKND
+160 
-169 LLKAVLKKY
+169 
-178 PKVFYAN
+178 
-185 NSTVIADIIALYK
+185 
-198 NPKEKLGVGIL
+198 
-209 KKHPEILAETTK
+209 
-221 VRIQAIV
+221 
-228 NMLERNGIE
+228 MLERNGIE

-243 TPEIVYTNETKEI
+243 TPEIVYVNDTKEI

-292 KLEFIT
+292 KLEFVT
-298 AYDDIFKNVINNDFK
+298 AYDDIFKNVITNAFK
-313 EIVSANM
+313 EIVTANM

-348 KTTPKKVEETIR
+348 KTTPIKVEETIK
-360 NLKSLGMEQYY
+360 NLKSLGMEEYY

-389 VKTFEELDI
+389 VKTFEELNI
-398 DKELL
+398 DKEIL
-403 ENPVIFLDG
+403 ENPIIFLEG

-432 ILKNNFILVKG
+432 ILKNTFILIKG

-459 VDLSTNII
+459 VDLSTDII

-477 TPEDLDDV
+477 TPEDLDEV

-516 KVYNFFERNGLLN
+516 KVYNFFEANGLLN

-547 NFDLVIENGMIN
+547 NFDLVIENGMVN

-597 GDKFNKRYNS
+597 GDKFNKRYDA
-607 TDAKLDTAVEDEY
+607 TDAKLDAAIEDEY
-620 YAQSIIESRF
+620 YAQNIIESRF
-630 SDYLERDERELK
+630 SEYLEREERELK
-642 NIREEKFFE
+642 NFREERFFE
-651 NILENIL
+651 SILENIL

-677 MIKIKS
+677 MIKIKQ

-691 AIEDLGIENI
+691 AVEDLGIENI
-701 SVKDKIYIIVLSI
+701 SAKDKIYIIVLSI

-730 SIIKKEKESEIN
+730 SIIKKEKEAEIN

-751 KISVVSEENNNKKD
+751 KISVGIEKNVLEENYNEEYKEEANYDINNDSNENDSLGFEDEYEEEKEYENNNQEIAELKEKQAAQEKVENDILTEEDFEDIDNIEEITKVEEEYSEEDYNKDLEELGIEEEKELNNTEIKSNNTKSIRQLINNTNSAEKEMVPENIEKNNEISNSLNNNKKD
-765 IEPEIDVEVEEKEI
+765 NIN
-779 STSTAVIK
+779 TSKIK
-787 EEEGNNINSDDELLS
+787 EEEL
-802 DSDFDEIDDEADY
+802 
-815 YEEDTIVEEN
+815 
-825 NENVTDEYDKEYS
+825 KK
-838 NEDYAQDL
+838 
-846 AELGIEDDITEEKA
+846 TEET
-860 NNVKSVRQLA
+860 
-870 NENSIVE
+870 I
-877 EKEIVSEVNIEETNN
+877 
-892 VGANNTVSNN
+892 
-902 RNISSGIKGNEK
+902 
-914 DKEETVDK
+914 DK

-933 REAQKQY
+933 REEQKKY
-940 QENEMLRLRKQLDE
+940 QENEMLRLRKQLDD
-954 MKISILNFKKE
+954 MKASILNFKKE

-981 KEELSRII
+981 KEELSKII

-1007 EKERKRREEEDIQRK
+1007 EQERKRRQEEDIQRK
-1022 IAEEAERITREEIQK
+1022 IAEEAERITREEILK

-1052 EEKVKEDA
+1052 EEKVREDA
-1060 KKAIQEAIEIEKI
+1060 KRAIQEAIEIEKI
-1073 KLSKRPVIDLSREI
+1073 KLSKKPVIDLSKEIEKNEDVIRE
-1087 DKSEEA
+1087 ET
-1093 MKKENLKEEIK
+1093 IK
-1104 EEIIEKNVADEYD
+1104 EENVAEEYD
-1117 EISELTGNMRND
+1117 EISELTGNIKND
-1129 SIDAYITEDVIPNNI
+1129 SIDAYIMSNTMNNVSNI
-1144 QTTNIS
+1144 IDENDNIS
-1150 NNNMYNQNDIIVE
+1150 
-1163 NDDINSF
+1163 SF
-1170 EGIDEITGKRINP
+1170 EDIDEITGKRILP
-1183 NRNIQQPQYQPQNI
+1183 NRNIKENINNYEFQNQNMNNFGIDNTSINPNINVNTQNNMNQNSNMYSNNMNNI
-1197 NTNSMNT
+1197 NTQQNL
-1204 NTSTSTSIQ
+1204 
-1213 TNSNINMGITNMQQ
+1213 NMQQ
-1227 QEAYNRSNFGYTQGN
+1227 QAYNRN

-1256 YYNPNKKA
+1256 YYNPNKKP
-1264 FFNLEDY
+1264 FFNLDDY

>member
-1 MGKNIK
+1 
-7 QYENILEKI
+7 
-16 IIKFGIEIENRDN
+16 
-29 ALEVI
+29 
-34 SCLKE
+34 
-39 KKVSISTINVYPNI
+39 
-53 INIKASKV
+53 
-61 ANIID
+61 
-66 AFVESNLP
+66 
-74 IEILEKNPSI
+74 
-84 IEKTNGARVK
+84 
-94 KIAELLNNKV
+94 
-104 ISKKTLEKFPEIV
+104 
-117 AVGKDDNIVNILKI
+117 
-131 FQGIKVD
+131 
-138 KKYFET
+138 
-144 IGGDILA
+144 
-151 YADSIEVKK
+151 
-160 IIAVLEKND
+160 
-169 LLKAVLKKY
+169 
-178 PKVFYAN
+178 
-185 NSTVIADIIALYK
+185 
-198 NPKEKLGVGIL
+198 
-209 KKHPEILAETTK
+209 
-221 VRIQAIV
+221 
-228 NMLERNGIE
+228 MLERNGIE

-243 TPEIVYTNETKEI
+243 TPEIVYINDTKEI

-292 KLEFIT
+292 KLEFVT
-298 AYDDIFKNVINNDFK
+298 AYDDIFKNVITNAFK
-313 EIVSANM
+313 EIVTANM

-348 KTTPKKVEETIR
+348 KTTPIKVEETIK
-360 NLKSLGMEQYY
+360 NLKSLGMEEYY

-389 VKTFEELDI
+389 VKTFEELNI
-398 DKELL
+398 DKEIL
-403 ENPVIFLDG
+403 ENPIIFLEG

-432 ILKNNFILVKG
+432 ILKNTFILIKG

-459 VDLSTNII
+459 VDLSTDII

-477 TPEDLDDV
+477 TPEDLDEV

-516 KVYNFFERNGLLN
+516 KVYNFFEANGLLN

-547 NFDLVIENGMIN
+547 NFDLVIENGMVN

-576 KRLKYLEKI
+576 KRLRYLEKI

-597 GDKFNKRYNS
+597 GDKFNKRYDA
-607 TDAKLDTAVEDEY
+607 TDAKLDAAIEDEY
-620 YAQSIIESRF
+620 YAQNIIESRF
-630 SDYLERDERELK
+630 SEYLEREERELK
-642 NIREEKFFE
+642 NFREERFFE
-651 NILENIL
+651 SILENIL

-677 MIKIKS
+677 MIKIKQ

-691 AIEDLGIENI
+691 AVEDLGIENI
-701 SVKDKIYIIVLSI
+701 SAKDKIYIIVLSI

-730 SIIKKEKESEIN
+730 SIIKKEKEAEIN

-751 KISVVSEENNNKKD
+751 KISVGIEKNVLEENYNEEYKEEANYDINNDSNENDSLGFEDEYEEEKEYENNNQEIAELEEKEAAQEKVENDILTEEDFEDIDNIEEFTKVEEEYSEEDYNKDLEELGIEEEKVLNNAEIKSNNTKSIRQLINNTNSVEKEIVPENIEKNNEISNSLNNNKKD
-765 IEPEIDVEVEEKEI
+765 N
-779 STSTAVIK
+779 SNTSKIK
-787 EEEGNNINSDDELLS
+787 EEEL
-802 DSDFDEIDDEADY
+802 
-815 YEEDTIVEEN
+815 
-825 NENVTDEYDKEYS
+825 KK
-838 NEDYAQDL
+838 
-846 AELGIEDDITEEKA
+846 TEET
-860 NNVKSVRQLA
+860 
-870 NENSIVE
+870 I
-877 EKEIVSEVNIEETNN
+877 
-892 VGANNTVSNN
+892 
-902 RNISSGIKGNEK
+902 
-914 DKEETVDK
+914 DK

-933 REAQKQY
+933 REEQKKY
-940 QENEMLRLRKQLDE
+940 QENEMLRLRKQLDD
-954 MKISILNFKKE
+954 MKASILNFKKE

-981 KEELSRII
+981 KEELSKII

-1007 EKERKRREEEDIQRK
+1007 EKERKRRQEEDIQRK
-1022 IAEEAERITREEIQK
+1022 IAEEAERITREEILK

-1052 EEKVKEDA
+1052 EEKVREDA
-1060 KKAIQEAIEIEKI
+1060 KRAIQEAIEIEKI
-1073 KLSKRPVIDLSREI
+1073 KLSKKPVIDLSREI
-1087 DKSEEA
+1087 EKNEDVIREEI
-1093 MKKENLKEEIK
+1093 IK
-1104 EEIIEKNVADEYD
+1104 EENVAEEYD
-1117 EISELTGNMRND
+1117 EISELTGNIKND
-1129 SIDAYITEDVIPNNI
+1129 SIDAYIMSNNMNNVSNI
-1144 QTTNIS
+1144 IDENDNIS
-1150 NNNMYNQNDIIVE
+1150 
-1163 NDDINSF
+1163 SF
-1170 EGIDEITGKRINP
+1170 EDIDEITGKRILP
-1183 NRNIQQPQYQPQNI
+1183 NRNIKENI
-1197 NTNSMNT
+1197 NNNHEFQNQNMNNFGIDNS
-1204 NTSTSTSIQ
+1204 SINP
-1213 TNSNINMGITNMQQ
+1213 NSNINTQNNMNQNSNMYSNNMNNINTQQNLNMQQ
-1227 QEAYNRSNFGYTQGN
+1227 QAYNRN

-1256 YYNPNKKA
+1256 YYNPNKKP
-1264 FFNLEDY
+1264 FFNLDDY